1 MKNIEKRISPLIQSQ
16 FPSFYQEEGENFIA
30 FTRAYYEWLESTN
43 NPLYHTRRLPSYRD
57 IDETTDDFIVH
68 FKEKYLKNIQFDTAT
83 NKKLLVKNSLDLY
96 RAKGTERSIDL
107 FFKLVYGTA
116 AEVQYPA
123 EKIFRLSDGVYE
135 KPEYLEIGYSIYNI
149 DYVGKQ
155 VVGQLS
161 GAKAF
166 VEKYIRRRVGKGFV
180 NLLYISGRQGD
191 FKNGEVIGLNIN
203 NQPTFEITKRSKLI
217 GSMKRVTV
225 QTRGRNFNV
234 GDIVRFTNSDRGLG
248 GLARVESTNSQT
260 GLVDFIFTDGGYGYT
275 LDTESIVS
283 EKVLNLNEVI
293 ADFTAE
299 NYYRLFERGVQPV
312 VNIGYSAA
320 TSNVSVGNTVY
331 RYAANGMLAAQ
342 GRVLEVAPTSN
353 TNGFI
358 SISHTSGVF
367 VPSATYYTGT
377 NNTGTSFTASTLT
390 DKSMSGKFMN
400 IPTDYSVI
408 ITAPSST
415 FIVGDV
421 VQQQN
426 AGYITASGT
435 VANVINL
442 EGAVQLTLTD
452 ARGAFKNSKR
462 MADWDYKAGTGTI
475 TVATTSNVVTGTS
488 TAFNN
493 NYINSTLY
501 VTGNVAIGNV
511 QSVTNST
518 SLILTTNAA
527 AAAVAN
533 VHNYGLTYKIFKQS
547 DSGTFANVSY
557 VNLNAGLYDIKKQVH
572 VIAFD
577 ECSSNNV
584 TFANNIYIYNSANA
598 IVAEGSVIT
607 ANYNTVSNTG
617 TLTFISRKG
626 YWNETDTVYTTANAD
641 NFKITSYSLD
651 ITGGDYVRSFPS
663 KIIAPLSNTTA
674 DISSISFGTGAG
686 FGVGTIG
693 ETEVIFIGTD
703 LIAANSQDTLDYSRL
718 QLSVTANTG
727 FDEGQRVFQQ
737 IRKVSFNP
745 STAVNASNGFITI
758 TDANTYYIAG
768 DRVTYEVAAGNTVI
782 TALESGKSY
791 YVAFSN
797 TTGLILSHPA
807 NKYIHINS
815 TSFPGQ
821 AFANL
826 DLYESGVGTIT
837 ANTTSNVVTGVGTVF
852 KKYDDAFG
860 NKYSNFKL
868 YDDGNV
874 ELGTISTVVNSTS
887 LTLTTNSA
895 AGVDNNTHS
904 FGLRVSYN
912 IPGFANTLTNES
924 GHFLYKTA
932 HATLYDVTGTNL
944 LIKDPILD
952 FGFTNTTS
960 TPSNSNI
967 IVYGNN
973 LVNTAITAV
982 TELSTIAQAN
992 QVFASQFI
1000 SSDAFGFP
1008 KNPQGNYLDNLYA
1021 CLTFGRFEI
1030 GIIGS
1035 LNQINPGEDY
1045 NVDPFVLAHQQY
1057 ISAFD
1062 RKDFVITFE
1071 NATRNFVAGE
1081 IVNQSQ
1087 ANLRFFD
1094 LKVSSGAY
1102 SNTYDAKTFTVQTQF
1117 EANSA
1122 ANAIFYRN
1130 LTSSFNPTDEVNSN
1144 TDFITITGNEFAA
1157 NDLVRYFTDTGNT
1170 AVTGLSNNSF
1180 YYVLASNSTGVTLTA
1195 EAANTLAKVN
1205 ITQSSNVAEFN
1216 SNTDVQNSNNFINI
1230 ATANTL
1236 FANGGQVR
1244 YVVTDGTAAV
1254 DGLEANALYYVRYAN
1269 STGLALSVTAGGSN
1283 VDLTAANPGGVG
1295 HFLRNYNPDLIGH
1308 QLRSYTNE
1316 FANGQIVQ
1324 YRIPNGN
1331 TAISG
1336 LTANAVYYVVDANT
1350 VAFKLSSTL
1359 GGAVIDINANSTGG
1373 ESHTIATLPGY
1384 LPKDKLFQNVG
1395 GNIVNATVSSV
1406 FSNTHESVVRNYVRV
1421 TGNTAPITNNALLYS
1436 YTVPTANALISSV
1449 TTFEIVSTA
1458 KAIVKSSN
1466 SSQMLAKRITFENTW
1481 LPSEPMIGEVS
1492 GAEAD
1497 VIGVTEDITEL
1508 YPIGLNADITANVVT
1523 SNGEVT
1529 ALQVIDSGF
1538 AYSNG
1543 EIVDF
1548 VSEDNLRAGTAKM
1561 ILDGHGLGIGYYRSS
1576 KGFLSDDIY
1585 VHDGDYYQEY
1595 SYEILS
1601 KISVDRYSDMFK
1613 KVMHMA
1619 GTKFF
1624 GSALIVEEA
1633 NTALAL
1639 SAISTGQE
1647 IQFNSNDDVSTVNDT
1662 IQTDIE
1668 DVSFKFKVMDVNNDT
1683 DLISIGTNPYYT
1695 TLPLNVHDYLQY
1707 TTSEAQT
1714 IGVGT
1719 SSNLSNNAYY
1729 YVVLANTTG
1738 IKISETRGGDALN
1751 LNTVAISNTLE
1762 LHTLTKIINPF
1773 ANGDLVLYTTS
1784 NTAVEASIT
1793 GTFTTNTGIVVNV
1806 TQSSNVAQF
1815 NSNTDVQN
1823 DFINIASANSKFTN
1837 GSQVRYVISSNTVAV
1852 SNLESG
1858 ALYYVRNANS
1868 TGLALSI
1875 EADGPNVSLTAA
1887 NLGSN
1892 GHFLR
1897 YYNDVVDSF
1906 IKVANNKFR
1915 NSDYVNVTF
1924 DSATCNTQSFNANT
1938 AVDIDSANAANVFI
1952 TISSHPF
1959 ANDQSVLYY
1968 TDVGNTA
1975 ISGLTN
1981 NQIYYVIE
1989 TTTNTFKLATQS
2001 GNTATIANIIASAI
2015 SETGHYIMRGF
2026 NGITNATSYY
2036 VMDANTSGFRL
2047 STTGARAYANANVT
2061 ANTVGVVAATDFI
2074 KIAAANSRF
2083 VAGDRVYYRVPRNNT
2098 ALTPLT
2104 GNSYYY
2110 IAFANTTGIVLTAT
2124 PGGTNVDIT
2133 DTRTTANAEIH
2144 TFTGTPII
2152 DFKSSN
2158 TGLTLNLSQ
2167 NKLTNTQT
2175 YYVVN
2180 TTPNTVKLSL
2190 TANGSP
2196 INITANGTASEADT
2210 AGHFLTKTIEE

>member
-180 NLLYISGRQGD
+180 NLLYISGRQGE
-191 FKNGEVIGLNIN
+191 FRNGEVVGLNIN
-203 NQPTFEITKRSKLI
+203 NEPVFDITKRSKLV
-217 GSMKRVTV
+217 GSVKRVTV
-225 QTRGRNFNV
+225 QTRGRDFTV

-248 GLARVESTNSQT
+248 GLARVESTNSAA
-260 GLVDFIFTDGGYGYT
+260 GLVDFIFIDGGYGYT
-275 LDTESIVS
+275 LNTESIVS
-283 EKVLNLNEVI
+283 EKVLNLNEVT

-342 GRVLEVAPTSN
+342 GRVLEVARSSN

-400 IPTDYSVI
+400 IPTDYAVI

-415 FIVGDV
+415 FMVGDV

-435 VANVINL
+435 VANVIQL
-442 EGAVQLTLTD
+442 EGEVQLTLAN

-462 MADWDYKAGTGTI
+462 MADWDYKVGTGTI
-475 TVATTSNVVTGTS
+475 TTSTTSNVVTGTS

-501 VTGNVAIGNV
+501 VTGNTSIGNV
-511 QSVTNST
+511 VSVTNST
-518 SLILTTNAA
+518 SLILSANAS
-527 AAAVAN
+527 AN
-533 VHNYGLTYKIFKQS
+533 ATGNAHNYGLTYKLINQ
-547 DSGTFANVSY
+547 TNNQIFANVSY

-598 IVAEGSVIT
+598 IVAEGTVIT
-607 ANYNTVSNTG
+607 ANYASGSNSG
-617 TLTFISRKG
+617 TLTFLSRKG
-626 YWNETDTVYTTANAD
+626 YWNETDTVYTAANAD

-663 KIIAPLSNTTA
+663 KIVAPLSNTTA
-674 DISSISFGTGAG
+674 NISSISFGTGAG

-727 FDEGQRVFQQ
+727 FDEGQRVYQQ

-745 STAVNASNGFITI
+745 STAANATTGFITI

-768 DRVTYEVAAGNTVI
+768 ESVTYEVAAGNTVI
-782 TALESGKSY
+782 SGLESGKPY

-797 TTGLILSHPA
+797 TTGLILSSPA

-815 TSFPGQ
+815 TSFPG
-821 AFANL
+821 
-826 DLYESGVGTIT
+826 ES
-837 ANTTSNVVTGVGTVF
+837 
-852 KKYDDAFG
+852 
-860 NKYSNFKL
+860 
-868 YDDGNV
+868 
-874 ELGTISTVVNSTS
+874 
-887 LTLTTNSA
+887 
-895 AGVDNNTHS
+895 
-904 FGLRVSYN
+904 
-912 IPGFANTLTNES
+912 FANTSFNIPAFAATRANES

-944 LIKDPILD
+944 LIKDPIRD

-960 TPSNSNI
+960 TPANSNI
-967 IVYGNN
+967 LVYGNN

-982 TELSTIAQAN
+982 AELSTIAQAN
-992 QVFASQFI
+992 QVFASEFI

-1008 KNPQGNYLDNLYA
+1008 KNPQGNLLDNLYA

-1045 NVDPFVLAHQQY
+1045 NVDPFVLAHQPY
-1057 ISAFD
+1057 IAGFD

-1071 NATRNFVAGE
+1071 NATRNFVVGE

-1087 ANLRFFD
+1087 ANLKFFD
-1094 LKVSSGAY
+1094 LQVSSGAY
-1102 SNTYDAKTFTVQTQF
+1102 SNTYDAKTFTVQSQY

-1122 ANAIFYRN
+1122 SEFIFYRN
-1130 LTSSFNPTDEVNSN
+1130 ITSSFNPTDEVNSN

-1157 NDLVRYFTDTGNT
+1157 NDLVRYFTDNANT
-1170 AVTGLSNNSF
+1170 AVTGLSNNGF
-1180 YYVLASNSTGVTLTA
+1180 YYVLTSNTTGVTLTT

-1216 SNTDVQNSNNFINI
+1216 SNTNVQNSNDFIQI

-1236 FANGGQVR
+1236 FANGSQVR
-1244 YVVTDGTAAV
+1244 YVVTDDVAAV
-1254 DGLEANALYYVRYAN
+1254 SGLEANALYYVRYAN
-1269 STGLALSVTAGGSN
+1269 STGLALSLTAGGAN
-1283 VDLTAANPGGVG
+1283 VDLTAANPGSNG

-1336 LTANAVYYVVDANT
+1336 LTANAVYYVVAANT
-1350 VAFKLSSTL
+1350 VGFKLASTL
-1359 GGAVIDINANSTGG
+1359 SGSAINITANSTGG

-1384 LPKDKLFQNVG
+1384 LPKDKLFQTNSTG
-1395 GNIVNATVSSV
+1395 GIVNSTVSSV
-1406 FSNTHESVVRNYVRV
+1406 FSNTTGNYIRV
-1421 TGNTAPITNNALLYS
+1421 TGNNAPLVNNSIIFS
-1436 YTVPTANALISSV
+1436 YTVPTANGLVSSV
-1449 TTFEIVSTA
+1449 SLFEIVSTA

-1481 LPSEPMIGEVS
+1481 LPNEPMIGEVS

-1523 SNGEVT
+1523 SDGEVT

-1538 AYSNG
+1538 AYSNA

-1548 VSEDNLRAGTAKM
+1548 VSEDNLRSGTAK
-1561 ILDGHGLGIGYYRSS
+1561 IVLDGHGLGIGYYRSS

-1633 NTALAL
+1633 NAALAL
-1639 SAISTGQE
+1639 TSISTGQE

-1662 IQTDIE
+1662 IETDIE

-1683 DLISIGTNPYYT
+1683 DLISLGTNPYYT
-1695 TLPLNVHDYLQY
+1695 TFPLNVHDYLQY
-1707 TTSEAQT
+1707 TTLEAQT
-1714 IGVGT
+1714 LGVGT
-1719 SSNLSNNAYY
+1719 SSSLSNNEYY
-1729 YVVLANTTG
+1729 YVVFANTTG

-1762 LHTLTKIINPF
+1762 LHTVTKLINPF

-1784 NTAVEASIT
+1784 NTAVEANVSL
-1793 GTFTTNTGIVVNV
+1793 TFVTNT
-1806 TQSSNVAQF
+1806 
-1815 NSNTDVQN
+1815 
-1823 DFINIASANSKFTN
+1823 
-1837 GSQVRYVISSNTVAV
+1837 ISSNTISVTN
-1852 SNLESG
+1852 NLFRRGDVVKYTKNGGSAAIGLTEGNEFFIRS
-1858 ALYYVRNANS
+1858 ANS
-1868 TGLALSI
+1868 TAIKLANSI
-1875 EADGPNVSLTAA
+1875 GKAVSVY
-1887 NLGSN
+1887 SN
-1892 GHFLR
+1892 ATVETHILR
-1897 YYNDVVDSF
+1897 
-1906 IKVANNKFR
+1906 IEKLANN
-1915 NSDYVNVTF
+1915 
-1924 DSATCNTQSFNANT
+1924 
-1938 AVDIDSANAANVFI
+1938 
-1952 TISSHPF
+1952 
-1959 ANDQSVLYY
+1959 
-1968 TDVGNTA
+1968 
-1975 ISGLTN
+1975 
-1981 NQIYYVIE
+1981 
-1989 TTTNTFKLATQS
+1989 
-2001 GNTATIANIIASAI
+2001 
-2015 SETGHYIMRGF
+2015 
-2026 NGITNATSYY
+2026 
-2036 VMDANTSGFRL
+2036 
-2047 STTGARAYANANVT
+2047 
-2061 ANTVGVVAATDFI
+2061 
-2074 KIAAANSRF
+2074 
-2083 VAGDRVYYRVPRNNT
+2083 
-2098 ALTPLT
+2098 
-2104 GNSYYY
+2104 
-2110 IAFANTTGIVLTAT
+2110 
-2124 PGGTNVDIT
+2124 
-2133 DTRTTANAEIH
+2133 
-2144 TFTGTPII
+2144 
-2152 DFKSSN
+2152 
-2158 TGLTLNLSQ
+2158 Q
-2167 NKLTNTQT
+2167 N

-2196 INITANGTASEADT
+2196 INITANGSTSGDIN

>member
-30 FTRAYYEWLESTN
+30 FVKAYYEWLENSGTYVNYSGNTVTQYIASNNDIIEVTANQLANSTYMSSITRYQPIDA
-43 NPLYHTRRLPSYRD
+43 NPLYHARRLPDYRD
-57 IDETTDDFIVH
+57 IDSTTDDFIVH

-96 RAKGTERSIDL
+96 RAKGTERAVDL

-180 NLLYISGRQGD
+180 NLLYISGRQGE
-191 FKNGEVIGLNIN
+191 FRNGEVVGLNIN
-203 NQPTFEITKRSKLI
+203 NEPVFDITKRSKLV
-217 GSMKRVTV
+217 GSVKRVTV
-225 QTRGRNFNV
+225 QTRGRDFTV

-248 GLARVESTNSQT
+248 GLARVESTNSAA
-260 GLVDFIFTDGGYGYT
+260 GLVDFIFIDGGYGYT
-275 LDTESIVS
+275 LNTESIVS
-283 EKVLNLNEVI
+283 EKVLNLNEVT

-342 GRVLEVAPTSN
+342 GRVLEVARSSN

-400 IPTDYSVI
+400 IPTDYAVI

-415 FIVGDV
+415 FMVGDV

-435 VANVINL
+435 VANVIQL
-442 EGAVQLTLTD
+442 EGEVQLTLAN

-462 MADWDYKAGTGTI
+462 MADWDYKVGTGTI
-475 TVATTSNVVTGTS
+475 TTSTTSNVVTGTS

-501 VTGNVAIGNV
+501 VTGNTSIGNV
-511 QSVTNST
+511 VSVTNST
-518 SLILTTNAA
+518 SLILSANAS
-527 AAAVAN
+527 AN
-533 VHNYGLTYKIFKQS
+533 ATGNAHNYGLTYKLINQ
-547 DSGTFANVSY
+547 TNNQIFANVSY

-598 IVAEGSVIT
+598 IVAEGTVIT
-607 ANYNTVSNTG
+607 ANYASGSNSG
-617 TLTFISRKG
+617 TLTFLSRKG
-626 YWNETDTVYTTANAD
+626 YWNETDTVYTAANAD

-663 KIIAPLSNTTA
+663 KIVAPLSNTTA
-674 DISSISFGTGAG
+674 NISSISFGTGAG

-727 FDEGQRVFQQ
+727 FDEGQRVYQQ

-745 STAVNASNGFITI
+745 STAANATTGFITI

-768 DRVTYEVAAGNTVI
+768 ESVTYEVAAGNTVI
-782 TALESGKSY
+782 SGLESGKPY

-797 TTGLILSHPA
+797 TTGLILSSPA

-815 TSFPGQ
+815 TSFPG
-821 AFANL
+821 
-826 DLYESGVGTIT
+826 ES
-837 ANTTSNVVTGVGTVF
+837 
-852 KKYDDAFG
+852 
-860 NKYSNFKL
+860 
-868 YDDGNV
+868 
-874 ELGTISTVVNSTS
+874 
-887 LTLTTNSA
+887 
-895 AGVDNNTHS
+895 
-904 FGLRVSYN
+904 
-912 IPGFANTLTNES
+912 FANTSFNIPAFAATRANES

-944 LIKDPILD
+944 LIKDPIRD

-960 TPSNSNI
+960 TPANSNI
-967 IVYGNN
+967 LVYGNN

-982 TELSTIAQAN
+982 AELSTIAQAN
-992 QVFASQFI
+992 QVFASEFI

-1008 KNPQGNYLDNLYA
+1008 KNPQGNLLDNLYA

-1045 NVDPFVLAHQQY
+1045 NVDPFVLAHQPY
-1057 ISAFD
+1057 IAGFD

-1071 NATRNFVAGE
+1071 NATRNFVVGE

-1087 ANLRFFD
+1087 ANLKFFD
-1094 LKVSSGAY
+1094 LQVSSGAY
-1102 SNTYDAKTFTVQTQF
+1102 SNTYDAKTFTVQSQY

-1122 ANAIFYRN
+1122 SEFIFYRN
-1130 LTSSFNPTDEVNSN
+1130 ITSSFNPTDEVNSN

-1157 NDLVRYFTDTGNT
+1157 NDLVRYFTDNANT
-1170 AVTGLSNNSF
+1170 AVTGLSNNGF
-1180 YYVLASNSTGVTLTA
+1180 YYVLTSNTTGVTLTT

-1216 SNTDVQNSNNFINI
+1216 SNTNVQNSNDFIQI

-1236 FANGGQVR
+1236 FANGSQVR
-1244 YVVTDGTAAV
+1244 YVVTDDVAAV
-1254 DGLEANALYYVRYAN
+1254 SGLEANALYYVRYAN
-1269 STGLALSVTAGGSN
+1269 STGLALSLTAGGAN
-1283 VDLTAANPGGVG
+1283 VDLTAANPGSNG

-1336 LTANAVYYVVDANT
+1336 LTANAVYYVVAANT
-1350 VAFKLSSTL
+1350 VGFKLASTL
-1359 GGAVIDINANSTGG
+1359 SGSAINITANSTGG

-1384 LPKDKLFQNVG
+1384 LPKDKLFQTNSTG
-1395 GNIVNATVSSV
+1395 GIVNSTVSSV
-1406 FSNTHESVVRNYVRV
+1406 FSNTTGNYIRV
-1421 TGNTAPITNNALLYS
+1421 TGNNAPLVNNSIIFS
-1436 YTVPTANALISSV
+1436 YTVPTANGLVSSV
-1449 TTFEIVSTA
+1449 SLFEIVSTA

-1481 LPSEPMIGEVS
+1481 LPNEPMIGEVS

-1523 SNGEVT
+1523 SDGEVT

-1633 NTALAL
+1633 NAALAL
-1639 SAISTGQE
+1639 TSISTGQE

-1662 IQTDIE
+1662 IETDIE

-1683 DLISIGTNPYYT
+1683 DLISLGTNPYYT
-1695 TLPLNVHDYLQY
+1695 TFPLNVHDYLQY
-1707 TTSEAQT
+1707 TTLEAQT
-1714 IGVGT
+1714 LGVGT
-1719 SSNLSNNAYY
+1719 SSSLSNNEYY
-1729 YVVLANTTG
+1729 YVVFANTTG

-1762 LHTLTKIINPF
+1762 LHTVTKLINPF

-1784 NTAVEASIT
+1784 NTAVEANVSL
-1793 GTFTTNTGIVVNV
+1793 TFVTNT
-1806 TQSSNVAQF
+1806 
-1815 NSNTDVQN
+1815 
-1823 DFINIASANSKFTN
+1823 
-1837 GSQVRYVISSNTVAV
+1837 ISSNTISVTN
-1852 SNLESG
+1852 NLFRRGDVVKYTKNGGSAAIGLTEGNEFFIRS
-1858 ALYYVRNANS
+1858 ANS
-1868 TGLALSI
+1868 TAIKLANSI
-1875 EADGPNVSLTAA
+1875 GKAVSVY
-1887 NLGSN
+1887 SN
-1892 GHFLR
+1892 ATVETHILR
-1897 YYNDVVDSF
+1897 
-1906 IKVANNKFR
+1906 IEKLANN
-1915 NSDYVNVTF
+1915 
-1924 DSATCNTQSFNANT
+1924 
-1938 AVDIDSANAANVFI
+1938 
-1952 TISSHPF
+1952 
-1959 ANDQSVLYY
+1959 
-1968 TDVGNTA
+1968 
-1975 ISGLTN
+1975 
-1981 NQIYYVIE
+1981 
-1989 TTTNTFKLATQS
+1989 
-2001 GNTATIANIIASAI
+2001 
-2015 SETGHYIMRGF
+2015 
-2026 NGITNATSYY
+2026 
-2036 VMDANTSGFRL
+2036 
-2047 STTGARAYANANVT
+2047 
-2061 ANTVGVVAATDFI
+2061 
-2074 KIAAANSRF
+2074 
-2083 VAGDRVYYRVPRNNT
+2083 
-2098 ALTPLT
+2098 
-2104 GNSYYY
+2104 
-2110 IAFANTTGIVLTAT
+2110 
-2124 PGGTNVDIT
+2124 
-2133 DTRTTANAEIH
+2133 
-2144 TFTGTPII
+2144 
-2152 DFKSSN
+2152 
-2158 TGLTLNLSQ
+2158 Q
-2167 NKLTNTQT
+2167 N

-2196 INITANGTASEADT
+2196 INITANGSTSGDIN

>member
-180 NLLYISGRQGD
+180 NLLYISGRQGE
-191 FKNGEVIGLNIN
+191 FRNGEVVGLNIN
-203 NQPTFEITKRSKLI
+203 NEPVFDITKRSKLV
-217 GSMKRVTV
+217 GSVKRVTV
-225 QTRGRNFNV
+225 QTRGRDFTV

-248 GLARVESTNSQT
+248 GLARVESTNSAA
-260 GLVDFIFTDGGYGYT
+260 GLVDFIFIDGGYGYT
-275 LDTESIVS
+275 LNTESIVS
-283 EKVLNLNEVI
+283 EKVLNLNEVT

-342 GRVLEVAPTSN
+342 GRVLEVARSSN

-400 IPTDYSVI
+400 IPTDYAVI

-415 FIVGDV
+415 FMVGDV

-435 VANVINL
+435 VANVIQL
-442 EGAVQLTLTD
+442 EGEVQLTLTN

-462 MADWDYKAGTGTI
+462 MADWDYKVGTGTI
-475 TVATTSNVVTGTS
+475 TTSTTSNVVTGTS

-501 VTGNVAIGNV
+501 VTGNTSIGNV
-511 QSVTNST
+511 VSVTNST
-518 SLILTTNAA
+518 SLILSANAS
-527 AAAVAN
+527 AN
-533 VHNYGLTYKIFKQS
+533 ATGNAHNYGLTYKLINQ
-547 DSGTFANVSY
+547 TNNQIFANVSY

-598 IVAEGSVIT
+598 IVAEGTVIT
-607 ANYNTVSNTG
+607 ANYASGSNSG
-617 TLTFISRKG
+617 TLTFLSRKG
-626 YWNETDTVYTTANAD
+626 YWNETDTVYTAANAD

-663 KIIAPLSNTTA
+663 KIVAPLSNTTA
-674 DISSISFGTGAG
+674 NISSISFGTGAG

-727 FDEGQRVFQQ
+727 FDEGQRVYQQ

-745 STAVNASNGFITI
+745 STAANATTGFITI

-768 DRVTYEVAAGNTVI
+768 ESVTYEVAAGNTVI
-782 TALESGKSY
+782 SGLESGKPY

-797 TTGLILSHPA
+797 TTGLILSSPA

-815 TSFPGQ
+815 TSFPG
-821 AFANL
+821 
-826 DLYESGVGTIT
+826 ES
-837 ANTTSNVVTGVGTVF
+837 
-852 KKYDDAFG
+852 
-860 NKYSNFKL
+860 
-868 YDDGNV
+868 
-874 ELGTISTVVNSTS
+874 
-887 LTLTTNSA
+887 
-895 AGVDNNTHS
+895 
-904 FGLRVSYN
+904 
-912 IPGFANTLTNES
+912 FANTSFNIPAFAATRANES

-944 LIKDPILD
+944 LIKDPIRD

-960 TPSNSNI
+960 TPANSNI
-967 IVYGNN
+967 LVYGNN

-982 TELSTIAQAN
+982 AELSTIAQAN
-992 QVFASQFI
+992 QVFASEFI

-1008 KNPQGNYLDNLYA
+1008 KNPQGNLLDNLYA

-1045 NVDPFVLAHQQY
+1045 NVDPFVLAHQPY
-1057 ISAFD
+1057 IAGFD

-1071 NATRNFVAGE
+1071 NATRNFVVGE

-1087 ANLRFFD
+1087 ANLKFFD
-1094 LKVSSGAY
+1094 LQVSSGAY
-1102 SNTYDAKTFTVQTQF
+1102 SNTYDAKTFTVQSQY

-1122 ANAIFYRN
+1122 SEFIFYRN
-1130 LTSSFNPTDEVNSN
+1130 ITSSFNPTDEVNSN

-1157 NDLVRYFTDTGNT
+1157 NDLVRYFTDNANT
-1170 AVTGLSNNSF
+1170 AVTGLSNNGF
-1180 YYVLASNSTGVTLTA
+1180 YYVLTSNTTGVTLTT

-1216 SNTDVQNSNNFINI
+1216 SNTNVQNSNDFIQI

-1236 FANGGQVR
+1236 FANGSQVR
-1244 YVVTDGTAAV
+1244 YVVTDDVAAV
-1254 DGLEANALYYVRYAN
+1254 SGLEANALYYVRYAN
-1269 STGLALSVTAGGSN
+1269 STGLALSLTAGGAN
-1283 VDLTAANPGGVG
+1283 VDLTAANPGSNG

-1336 LTANAVYYVVDANT
+1336 LTANAVYYVVAANT
-1350 VAFKLSSTL
+1350 VGFKLASTL
-1359 GGAVIDINANSTGG
+1359 SGSAINITANSTGG

-1384 LPKDKLFQNVG
+1384 LPKDKLFQTNSTG
-1395 GNIVNATVSSV
+1395 GIVNSTVSSV
-1406 FSNTHESVVRNYVRV
+1406 FSNTTGNYIRV
-1421 TGNTAPITNNALLYS
+1421 TGNNAPLVNNSIIFS
-1436 YTVPTANALISSV
+1436 YTVPTANGLVSSV
-1449 TTFEIVSTA
+1449 SLFEIVSTA

-1481 LPSEPMIGEVS
+1481 LPNEPMIGEVS

-1523 SNGEVT
+1523 SDGEVT

-1538 AYSNG
+1538 AYSNA

-1548 VSEDNLRAGTAKM
+1548 VSEDNLRSGTAK
-1561 ILDGHGLGIGYYRSS
+1561 IVLDGHGLGIGYYRSS

-1633 NTALAL
+1633 NAALAL
-1639 SAISTGQE
+1639 TSISTGQE

-1662 IQTDIE
+1662 IETDIE

-1683 DLISIGTNPYYT
+1683 DLISLGTNPYYT
-1695 TLPLNVHDYLQY
+1695 TFPLNVHDYLQY
-1707 TTSEAQT
+1707 TTLEAQT
-1714 IGVGT
+1714 LGVGT
-1719 SSNLSNNAYY
+1719 SSSLSNNEYY
-1729 YVVLANTTG
+1729 YVVFANTTG

-1762 LHTLTKIINPF
+1762 LHTVTKLINPF

-1784 NTAVEASIT
+1784 NTAVEANVSL
-1793 GTFTTNTGIVVNV
+1793 TFVTNT
-1806 TQSSNVAQF
+1806 
-1815 NSNTDVQN
+1815 
-1823 DFINIASANSKFTN
+1823 
-1837 GSQVRYVISSNTVAV
+1837 ISSNTISVTN
-1852 SNLESG
+1852 NLFRRGDVVKYTKNGGSAAIGLTEGNEFFIRS
-1858 ALYYVRNANS
+1858 ANS
-1868 TGLALSI
+1868 TAIKLANSI
-1875 EADGPNVSLTAA
+1875 GKAVSVY
-1887 NLGSN
+1887 SN
-1892 GHFLR
+1892 ATVETHILR
-1897 YYNDVVDSF
+1897 
-1906 IKVANNKFR
+1906 IEKLANN
-1915 NSDYVNVTF
+1915 
-1924 DSATCNTQSFNANT
+1924 
-1938 AVDIDSANAANVFI
+1938 
-1952 TISSHPF
+1952 
-1959 ANDQSVLYY
+1959 
-1968 TDVGNTA
+1968 
-1975 ISGLTN
+1975 
-1981 NQIYYVIE
+1981 
-1989 TTTNTFKLATQS
+1989 
-2001 GNTATIANIIASAI
+2001 
-2015 SETGHYIMRGF
+2015 
-2026 NGITNATSYY
+2026 
-2036 VMDANTSGFRL
+2036 
-2047 STTGARAYANANVT
+2047 
-2061 ANTVGVVAATDFI
+2061 
-2074 KIAAANSRF
+2074 
-2083 VAGDRVYYRVPRNNT
+2083 
-2098 ALTPLT
+2098 
-2104 GNSYYY
+2104 
-2110 IAFANTTGIVLTAT
+2110 
-2124 PGGTNVDIT
+2124 
-2133 DTRTTANAEIH
+2133 
-2144 TFTGTPII
+2144 
-2152 DFKSSN
+2152 
-2158 TGLTLNLSQ
+2158 Q
-2167 NKLTNTQT
+2167 N

-2196 INITANGTASEADT
+2196 INITANGSTSGDIN

>member
-1 MKNIEKRISPLIQSQ
+1 MKNIEKRISPLIESQ

-96 RAKGTERSIDL
+96 RAKGTERSVDL

-116 AEVQYPA
+116 AEVNYPA

-180 NLLYISGRQGD
+180 NLLYISGRQGE
-191 FKNGEVIGLNIN
+191 FRNGEVIGLNIN
-203 NQPTFEITKRSKLI
+203 NEPVFDIIKRSKLV
-217 GSMKRVTV
+217 GSVKRVTV
-225 QTRGRNFNV
+225 QTRGRDFTV

-248 GLARVESTNSQT
+248 GLARVESTNSAA
-260 GLVDFIFTDGGYGYT
+260 GLVDFIFIDGGYGYT
-275 LDTESIVS
+275 LNAESIVS
-283 EKVLNLNEVI
+283 EKVLNLNEVT

-342 GRVLEVAPTSN
+342 GRVLEVAPSSN

-400 IPTDYSVI
+400 IPTDYAVI

-415 FIVGDV
+415 FMVGDV

-435 VANVINL
+435 VANVIQL
-442 EGAVQLTLTD
+442 EGEVQLTLTN

-462 MADWDYKAGTGTI
+462 MADWDYKVGTGTI
-475 TVATTSNVVTGTS
+475 TTSTTSNVVTGTS

-511 QSVTNST
+511 VSVTNST
-518 SLILTTNAA
+518 SLILSANASVN
-527 AAAVAN
+527 AVAN
-533 VHNYGLTYKIFKQS
+533 AHNYGLTYKLINQ
-547 DSGTFANVSY
+547 TNNQIFANVSY

-598 IVAEGSVIT
+598 IVAEGTVIT
-607 ANYNTVSNTG
+607 ANYASGSNSG
-617 TLTFISRKG
+617 TLTFLSRKG
-626 YWNETDTVYTTANAD
+626 YWNETDTVYTAANAD

-663 KIIAPLSNTTA
+663 KIVVPFSNTTA
-674 DISSISFGTGAG
+674 NISSISFGTGAG

-727 FDEGQRVFQQ
+727 FDEGQRVYQQ

-745 STAVNASNGFITI
+745 STAANATTGFITI
-758 TDANTYYIAG
+758 TNANTYYIAG
-768 DRVTYEVAAGNTVI
+768 DRVTYEVATGNTVI
-782 TALESGKSY
+782 SGLESGKPY

-797 TTGLILSHPA
+797 TTGLILSSPA

-815 TSFPGQ
+815 TSFPG
-821 AFANL
+821 
-826 DLYESGVGTIT
+826 ES
-837 ANTTSNVVTGVGTVF
+837 
-852 KKYDDAFG
+852 
-860 NKYSNFKL
+860 
-868 YDDGNV
+868 
-874 ELGTISTVVNSTS
+874 
-887 LTLTTNSA
+887 
-895 AGVDNNTHS
+895 
-904 FGLRVSYN
+904 
-912 IPGFANTLTNES
+912 FANTSFNIPAFAATRANES

-944 LIKDPILD
+944 LIKDPIRD

-992 QVFASQFI
+992 QVFASEFI

-1008 KNPQGNYLDNLYA
+1008 KNPQGNLLDNLYA

-1045 NVDPFVLAHQQY
+1045 NVDPFVLAHQPY
-1057 ISAFD
+1057 IAGFD

-1071 NATRNFVAGE
+1071 NATRNFVVGE

-1087 ANLRFFD
+1087 ANLKFFD

-1102 SNTYDAKTFTVQTQF
+1102 SNTYDAKTFTVQSQY

-1122 ANAIFYRN
+1122 SEFIFYRN
-1130 LTSSFNPTDEVNSN
+1130 ITSSFNPTDEVNSN

-1180 YYVLASNSTGVTLTA
+1180 YYVLASNSTGVTLTTQ
-1195 EAANTLAKVN
+1195 AANTLAKVN

-1216 SNTDVQNSNNFINI
+1216 SNTNVQNSNDFIQI

-1244 YVVTDGTAAV
+1244 YVVTDDVAAV
-1254 DGLEANALYYVRYAN
+1254 SGLEANALYYVRYAN
-1269 STGLALSVTAGGSN
+1269 STGLALSLTAGGAN
-1283 VDLTAANPGGVG
+1283 VDLTAANPGSNG

-1336 LTANAVYYVVDANT
+1336 LAANAVYYVVAANN
-1350 VAFKLSSTL
+1350 VGFKLASTL
-1359 GGAVIDINANSTGG
+1359 SGSAINITANSTGG

-1384 LPKDKLFQNVG
+1384 LPKDKLFQTNSTG
-1395 GNIVNATVSSV
+1395 GIVNSTVSSV
-1406 FSNTHESVVRNYVRV
+1406 FSNTTGNYIRV
-1421 TGNTAPITNNALLYS
+1421 TGNNAPLVNNSIIFS
-1436 YTVPTANALISSV
+1436 YTVPTANGLVSSV
-1449 TTFEIVSTA
+1449 SLFEIVSTA

-1481 LPSEPMIGEVS
+1481 LPNEPLIGEVS

-1523 SNGEVT
+1523 SDGEVT

-1538 AYSNG
+1538 AYSNA

-1548 VSEDNLRAGTAKM
+1548 VSEDNLRSGTAKM
-1561 ILDGHGLGIGYYRSS
+1561 VLDGHGIGIGYYRSS

-1633 NTALAL
+1633 NAALAL
-1639 SAISTGQE
+1639 SSISTGQE
-1647 IQFNSNDDVSTVNDT
+1647 IQFNSNDDVSTLNDT

-1668 DVSFKFKVMDVNNDT
+1668 DARYTFEVQDVNNDT
-1683 DLISIGTNPYYT
+1683 DFIKLIDSVGLDPNNSYYAAGISGVVLVGNTYYT
-1695 TLPLNVHDYLQY
+1695 THALNVHDYLQY

-1714 IGVGT
+1714 LGVGT
-1719 SSNLSNNAYY
+1719 SSSLSNNEYY
-1729 YVVLANTTG
+1729 YVVFANTTG
-1738 IKISETRGGDALN
+1738 VKISETRGGDALN

-1762 LHTLTKIINPF
+1762 LHTVTKLINPF

-1784 NTAVEASIT
+1784 NTAVQA
-1793 GTFTTNTGIVVNV
+1793 
-1806 TQSSNVAQF
+1806 
-1815 NSNTDVQN
+1815 
-1823 DFINIASANSKFTN
+1823 
-1837 GSQVRYVISSNTVAV
+1837 
-1852 SNLESG
+1852 
-1858 ALYYVRNANS
+1858 
-1868 TGLALSI
+1868 
-1875 EADGPNVSLTAA
+1875 NVSLSFVTNAITSNTISVA
-1887 NLGSN
+1887 SNLFRIG
-1892 GHFLR
+1892 
-1897 YYNDVVDSF
+1897 DVVKYTKNGGS
-1906 IKVANNKFR
+1906 
-1915 NSDYVNVTF
+1915 
-1924 DSATCNTQSFNANT
+1924 T
-1938 AVDIDSANAANVFI
+1938 AVGLAEGSEYFIRSANATSIKLANSIGKAVSI
-1952 TISSHPF
+1952 YSNS
-1959 ANDQSVLYY
+1959 
-1968 TDVGNTA
+1968 TA
-1975 ISGLTN
+1975 ETHILRIEKLAN
-1981 NQIYYVIE
+1981 NQ
-1989 TTTNTFKLATQS
+1989 N
-2001 GNTATIANIIASAI
+2001 
-2015 SETGHYIMRGF
+2015 
-2026 NGITNATSYY
+2026 
-2036 VMDANTSGFRL
+2036 
-2047 STTGARAYANANVT
+2047 
-2061 ANTVGVVAATDFI
+2061 
-2074 KIAAANSRF
+2074 
-2083 VAGDRVYYRVPRNNT
+2083 
-2098 ALTPLT
+2098 
-2104 GNSYYY
+2104 
-2110 IAFANTTGIVLTAT
+2110 
-2124 PGGTNVDIT
+2124 
-2133 DTRTTANAEIH
+2133 
-2144 TFTGTPII
+2144 
-2152 DFKSSN
+2152 
-2158 TGLTLNLSQ
+2158 
-2167 NKLTNTQT
+2167 

-2190 TANGSP
+2190 TVNGSP
-2196 INITANGTASEADT
+2196 INITANGSTSGDIN

>member
-30 FTRAYYEWLESTN
+30 FVKAYYEWLENSGTYVNYSGNTVTQYIASNNDIIEVTANQLANSTYMSSITRYQPIDA
-43 NPLYHTRRLPSYRD
+43 NPLYHARRLPDYRD
-57 IDETTDDFIVH
+57 IDSTTDDFIVH

-96 RAKGTERSIDL
+96 RAKGTERAVDL

-180 NLLYISGRQGD
+180 NLLYISGRQGE
-191 FKNGEVIGLNIN
+191 FRNGEVVGLNIN
-203 NQPTFEITKRSKLI
+203 NEPVFDITKRSKLV
-217 GSMKRVTV
+217 GSVKRVTV
-225 QTRGRNFNV
+225 QTRGRDFTV

-248 GLARVESTNSQT
+248 GLARVESTNSAA
-260 GLVDFIFTDGGYGYT
+260 GLVDFIFIDGGYGYT
-275 LDTESIVS
+275 LNTESIVS
-283 EKVLNLNEVI
+283 EKVLNLNEVT

-342 GRVLEVAPTSN
+342 GRVLEVARSSN

-400 IPTDYSVI
+400 IPTDYAVI

-415 FIVGDV
+415 FMVGDV

-435 VANVINL
+435 VANVIQL
-442 EGAVQLTLTD
+442 EGEVQLTLAN

-462 MADWDYKAGTGTI
+462 MADWDYKVGTGTI
-475 TVATTSNVVTGTS
+475 TTSTTSNVVTGTS

-501 VTGNVAIGNV
+501 VTGNTSIGNV
-511 QSVTNST
+511 VSVTNST
-518 SLILTTNAA
+518 SLILSANAS
-527 AAAVAN
+527 AN
-533 VHNYGLTYKIFKQS
+533 ATGNAHNYGLTYKLINQ
-547 DSGTFANVSY
+547 TNNQIFANVSY

-598 IVAEGSVIT
+598 IVAEGTVIT
-607 ANYNTVSNTG
+607 ANYASGSNSG
-617 TLTFISRKG
+617 TLTFLSRKG
-626 YWNETDTVYTTANAD
+626 YWNETDTVYTAANAD

-663 KIIAPLSNTTA
+663 KIVAPLSNTTA
-674 DISSISFGTGAG
+674 NISSISFGTGAG

-727 FDEGQRVFQQ
+727 FDEGQRVYQQ

-745 STAVNASNGFITI
+745 STAANATTGFITI

-768 DRVTYEVAAGNTVI
+768 ESVTYEVAAGNTVI
-782 TALESGKSY
+782 SGLESGKPY

-797 TTGLILSHPA
+797 TTGLILSSPA

-815 TSFPGQ
+815 TSFPG
-821 AFANL
+821 
-826 DLYESGVGTIT
+826 ES
-837 ANTTSNVVTGVGTVF
+837 
-852 KKYDDAFG
+852 
-860 NKYSNFKL
+860 
-868 YDDGNV
+868 
-874 ELGTISTVVNSTS
+874 
-887 LTLTTNSA
+887 
-895 AGVDNNTHS
+895 
-904 FGLRVSYN
+904 
-912 IPGFANTLTNES
+912 FANTSFNIPAFAATRANES

-944 LIKDPILD
+944 LIKDPIRD

-960 TPSNSNI
+960 TPANSNI
-967 IVYGNN
+967 LVYGNN

-982 TELSTIAQAN
+982 AELSTIAQAN
-992 QVFASQFI
+992 QVFASEFI

-1008 KNPQGNYLDNLYA
+1008 KNPQGNLLDNLYA

-1045 NVDPFVLAHQQY
+1045 NVDPFVLAHQPY
-1057 ISAFD
+1057 IAGFD

-1071 NATRNFVAGE
+1071 NATRNFVVGE

-1087 ANLRFFD
+1087 ANLKFFD
-1094 LKVSSGAY
+1094 LQVSSGAY
-1102 SNTYDAKTFTVQTQF
+1102 SNTYDAKTFTVQSQY

-1122 ANAIFYRN
+1122 SEFIFYRN
-1130 LTSSFNPTDEVNSN
+1130 ITSSFNPTDEVNSN

-1157 NDLVRYFTDTGNT
+1157 NDLVRYFTDNANT
-1170 AVTGLSNNSF
+1170 AVTGLSNNGF
-1180 YYVLASNSTGVTLTA
+1180 YYVLTSNTTGVTLTT

-1216 SNTDVQNSNNFINI
+1216 SNTNVQNSNDFIQI

-1236 FANGGQVR
+1236 FANGSQVR
-1244 YVVTDGTAAV
+1244 YVVTDDVAAV
-1254 DGLEANALYYVRYAN
+1254 SGLEANALYYVRYAN
-1269 STGLALSVTAGGSN
+1269 STGLALSLTAGGAN
-1283 VDLTAANPGGVG
+1283 VDLTAANPGSNG

-1336 LTANAVYYVVDANT
+1336 LTANAVYYVVAANT
-1350 VAFKLSSTL
+1350 VGFKLASTL
-1359 GGAVIDINANSTGG
+1359 SGSAINITANSTGG

-1384 LPKDKLFQNVG
+1384 LPKDKLFQTNSTG
-1395 GNIVNATVSSV
+1395 GIVNSTVSSV
-1406 FSNTHESVVRNYVRV
+1406 FSNTTGNYIRV
-1421 TGNTAPITNNALLYS
+1421 TGNNAPLVNNSIIFS
-1436 YTVPTANALISSV
+1436 YTVPTANGLVSSV
-1449 TTFEIVSTA
+1449 SLFEIVSTA

-1481 LPSEPMIGEVS
+1481 LPNEPMIGEVS

-1523 SNGEVT
+1523 SDGEVT

-1538 AYSNG
+1538 AYSNA

-1548 VSEDNLRAGTAKM
+1548 VSEDNLRSGTAK
-1561 ILDGHGLGIGYYRSS
+1561 IVLDGHGLGIGYYRSS

-1633 NTALAL
+1633 NAALAL
-1639 SAISTGQE
+1639 TSISTGQE

-1662 IQTDIE
+1662 IETDIE

-1683 DLISIGTNPYYT
+1683 DLISLGTNPYYT
-1695 TLPLNVHDYLQY
+1695 TFPLNVHDYLQY
-1707 TTSEAQT
+1707 TTLEAQT
-1714 IGVGT
+1714 LGVGT
-1719 SSNLSNNAYY
+1719 SSSLSNNEYY
-1729 YVVLANTTG
+1729 YVVFANTTG

-1762 LHTLTKIINPF
+1762 LHTVTKLINPF

-1784 NTAVEASIT
+1784 NTAVEANVSL
-1793 GTFTTNTGIVVNV
+1793 TFVTNT
-1806 TQSSNVAQF
+1806 
-1815 NSNTDVQN
+1815 
-1823 DFINIASANSKFTN
+1823 
-1837 GSQVRYVISSNTVAV
+1837 ISSNTISVTN
-1852 SNLESG
+1852 NLFRRGDVVKYTKNGGSAAIGLTEGNEFFIRS
-1858 ALYYVRNANS
+1858 ANS
-1868 TGLALSI
+1868 TAIKLANSI
-1875 EADGPNVSLTAA
+1875 GKAVSVY
-1887 NLGSN
+1887 SN
-1892 GHFLR
+1892 ATVETHILR
-1897 YYNDVVDSF
+1897 
-1906 IKVANNKFR
+1906 IEKLANN
-1915 NSDYVNVTF
+1915 
-1924 DSATCNTQSFNANT
+1924 
-1938 AVDIDSANAANVFI
+1938 
-1952 TISSHPF
+1952 
-1959 ANDQSVLYY
+1959 
-1968 TDVGNTA
+1968 
-1975 ISGLTN
+1975 
-1981 NQIYYVIE
+1981 
-1989 TTTNTFKLATQS
+1989 
-2001 GNTATIANIIASAI
+2001 
-2015 SETGHYIMRGF
+2015 
-2026 NGITNATSYY
+2026 
-2036 VMDANTSGFRL
+2036 
-2047 STTGARAYANANVT
+2047 
-2061 ANTVGVVAATDFI
+2061 
-2074 KIAAANSRF
+2074 
-2083 VAGDRVYYRVPRNNT
+2083 
-2098 ALTPLT
+2098 
-2104 GNSYYY
+2104 
-2110 IAFANTTGIVLTAT
+2110 
-2124 PGGTNVDIT
+2124 
-2133 DTRTTANAEIH
+2133 
-2144 TFTGTPII
+2144 
-2152 DFKSSN
+2152 
-2158 TGLTLNLSQ
+2158 Q
-2167 NKLTNTQT
+2167 N

-2196 INITANGTASEADT
+2196 INITANGTASGADT

>member
-43 NPLYHTRRLPSYRD
+43 NPLYHSRRLPSYRD

-155 VVGQLS
+155 VIGQLS

-180 NLLYISGRQGD
+180 NLLYISGRQGE
-191 FKNGEVIGLNIN
+191 FRNGEVIGLNIN
-203 NQPTFEITKRSKLI
+203 NEPVFDITKRSKLV
-217 GSMKRVTV
+217 GSVKRVTV
-225 QTRGRNFNV
+225 QTRGRDFNV

-248 GLARVESTNSQT
+248 GLARVESTNSAA
-260 GLVDFIFTDGGYGYT
+260 GLVDFIFVDGGYGYT
-275 LDTESIVS
+275 LNAESIVS
-283 EKVLNLNEVI
+283 EKVLNLNEVT

-342 GRVLEVAPTSN
+342 GRVLEVAPSSN

-358 SISHTSGVF
+358 SVSHTSGVF

-377 NNTGTSFTASTLT
+377 NNTGISFTASTLT

-400 IPTDYSVI
+400 VPTDYAVI

-415 FIVGDV
+415 FMVGDI

-435 VANVINL
+435 VANVIQL
-442 EGAVQLTLTD
+442 EGEVQLTLTN

-462 MADWDYKAGTGTI
+462 MADWDYKVGTGTI
-475 TVATTSNVVTGTS
+475 TTTTTSNVVTGTS

-511 QSVTNST
+511 VSVTNST
-518 SLILTTNAA
+518 SLVLSTNAST
-527 AAAVAN
+527 AVTGSA
-533 VHNYGLTYKIFKQS
+533 HNYGLTYKLINQ
-547 DSGTFANVSY
+547 TNNQIFANVSY

-572 VIAFD
+572 VIQFD
-577 ECSSNNV
+577 TCSSNNI

-598 IVAEGSVIT
+598 IVAEGTVIT
-607 ANYNTVSNTG
+607 ANYASGSNSG
-617 TLTFISRKG
+617 TLTFLSRKG

-663 KIIAPLSNTTA
+663 KIVAPLSNTTSNV
-674 DISSISFGTGAG
+674 SSISFGTGAG

-693 ETEVIFIGTD
+693 ETEVIFVGTD

-727 FDEGQRVFQQ
+727 FDEGQRVYQQ

-745 STAVNASNGFITI
+745 STAANATTGFITI
-758 TDANTYYIAG
+758 TNANTYYVAG

-797 TTGLILSHPA
+797 TSGLILSSPA

-815 TSFPGQ
+815 TSFPG
-821 AFANL
+821 
-826 DLYESGVGTIT
+826 ET
-837 ANTTSNVVTGVGTVF
+837 
-852 KKYDDAFG
+852 
-860 NKYSNFKL
+860 
-868 YDDGNV
+868 
-874 ELGTISTVVNSTS
+874 
-887 LTLTTNSA
+887 
-895 AGVDNNTHS
+895 
-904 FGLRVSYN
+904 
-912 IPGFANTLTNES
+912 FANTSFNIPAFAATRVNES

-932 HATLYDVTGTNL
+932 HGTLYDVTGTNL
-944 LIKDPILD
+944 LIKDPIRD
-952 FGFTNTTS
+952 FGFTNNTS
-960 TPSNSNI
+960 TPANSNI

-992 QVFASQFI
+992 QVFASEFI

-1008 KNPQGNYLDNLYA
+1008 KNPQGNLLDNLYA

-1045 NVDPFVLAHQQY
+1045 NVDPFVLAHQPY
-1057 ISAFD
+1057 ISGFD

-1087 ANLRFFD
+1087 ANLKFYD

-1102 SNTYDAKTFTVQTQF
+1102 SNTYDAKTFSLQSQY

-1122 ANAIFYRN
+1122 SEFIFYRN
-1130 LTSSFNPTDEVNSN
+1130 ITSSFNPTDEVNSN

-1180 YYVLASNSTGVTLTA
+1180 YYVLTSNSTGVTLTTQ
-1195 EAANTLAKVN
+1195 AANTLAKVN

-1216 SNTDVQNSNNFINI
+1216 SNTNVQNSNNFINI

-1244 YVVTDGTAAV
+1244 YVVTDGVAAV

-1269 STGLALSVTAGGSN
+1269 STGLALSATAGGAN

-1295 HFLRNYNPDLIGH
+1295 HFLRSYNPDLIGH

-1324 YRIPNGN
+1324 YTIPNGN

-1336 LTANAVYYVVDANT
+1336 LTANAVYYVVAANN
-1350 VAFKLSSTL
+1350 VGFKLASTL
-1359 GGAVIDINANSTGG
+1359 DGSAINITANSTGG
-1373 ESHTIATLPGY
+1373 ESHVIATLPGY

-1436 YTVPTANALISSV
+1436 YTVPTANGLISSV
-1449 TTFEIVSTA
+1449 SLFEIVSTA
-1458 KAIVKSSN
+1458 KAVVKSSN

-1481 LPSEPMIGEVS
+1481 LPNEPMIGEVS

-1538 AYSNG
+1538 AYSNA

-1601 KISVDRYSDMFK
+1601 KISVDRYADMFK
-1613 KVMHMA
+1613 KVMHTA

-1633 NTALAL
+1633 DAALAL
-1639 SAISTGQE
+1639 SSISTGQE
-1647 IQFNSNDDVSTVNDT
+1647 IQFNSNDDVSTLNDT

-1683 DLISIGTNPYYT
+1683 DLISLGTNPYYT
-1695 TLPLNVHDYLQY
+1695 TFPLNVHDYLQY

-1714 IGVGT
+1714 LGVGT
-1719 SSNLSNNAYY
+1719 SSSLSNNDYY
-1729 YVVLANTTG
+1729 YVVFANTTG

-1751 LNTVAISNTLE
+1751 LNTVAISNTLA
-1762 LHTLTKIINPF
+1762 LHTLTKIVNPF

-1784 NTAVEASIT
+1784 NTAVQA
-1793 GTFTTNTGIVVNV
+1793 
-1806 TQSSNVAQF
+1806 
-1815 NSNTDVQN
+1815 
-1823 DFINIASANSKFTN
+1823 
-1837 GSQVRYVISSNTVAV
+1837 
-1852 SNLESG
+1852 
-1858 ALYYVRNANS
+1858 
-1868 TGLALSI
+1868 
-1875 EADGPNVSLTAA
+1875 NVSLSFVTNAIT
-1887 NLGSN
+1887 SN
-1892 GHFLR
+1892 TI
-1897 YYNDVVDSF
+1897 S
-1906 IKVANNKFR
+1906 VANNLFR
-1915 NSDYVNVTF
+1915 IGDVVKYTKNGGSV
-1924 DSATCNTQSFNANT
+1924 
-1938 AVDIDSANAANVFI
+1938 AVGLTEGNEYFIRSANATSIKLANSIGKAVSI
-1952 TISSHPF
+1952 YSNS
-1959 ANDQSVLYY
+1959 
-1968 TDVGNTA
+1968 TA
-1975 ISGLTN
+1975 ETHILRIEKLAN
-1981 NQIYYVIE
+1981 NQ
-1989 TTTNTFKLATQS
+1989 N
-2001 GNTATIANIIASAI
+2001 
-2015 SETGHYIMRGF
+2015 
-2026 NGITNATSYY
+2026 
-2036 VMDANTSGFRL
+2036 
-2047 STTGARAYANANVT
+2047 
-2061 ANTVGVVAATDFI
+2061 
-2074 KIAAANSRF
+2074 
-2083 VAGDRVYYRVPRNNT
+2083 
-2098 ALTPLT
+2098 
-2104 GNSYYY
+2104 YY
-2110 IAFANTTGIVLTAT
+2110 I
-2124 PGGTNVDIT
+2124 
-2133 DTRTTANAEIH
+2133 
-2144 TFTGTPII
+2144 
-2152 DFKSSN
+2152 
-2158 TGLTLNLSQ
+2158 
-2167 NKLTNTQT
+2167 
-2175 YYVVN
+2175 VN

-2196 INITANGTASEADT
+2196 INITANGSTSGDIN

>member
-30 FTRAYYEWLESTN
+30 FVKAYYEWLENSGTYVNYSGNTVTQYIASNNDIIEVTANQLANSTYMSSITRYQPIDA
-43 NPLYHTRRLPSYRD
+43 NPLYHARRLPDYRD
-57 IDETTDDFIVH
+57 IDSTTDDFIVH

-96 RAKGTERSIDL
+96 RAKGTERAVDL

-180 NLLYISGRQGD
+180 NLLYISGRQGE
-191 FKNGEVIGLNIN
+191 FRNGEVVGLNIN
-203 NQPTFEITKRSKLI
+203 NEPVFDITKRSKLV
-217 GSMKRVTV
+217 GSVKRVTV
-225 QTRGRNFNV
+225 QTRGRDFTV

-248 GLARVESTNSQT
+248 GLARVESTNSAA
-260 GLVDFIFTDGGYGYT
+260 GLVDFIFIDGGYGYT
-275 LDTESIVS
+275 LNTESIVS
-283 EKVLNLNEVI
+283 EKVLNLNEVT

-342 GRVLEVAPTSN
+342 GRVLEVARSSN

-400 IPTDYSVI
+400 IPTDYAVI

-415 FIVGDV
+415 FMVGDV

-435 VANVINL
+435 VANVIQL
-442 EGAVQLTLTD
+442 EGEVQLTLAN

-462 MADWDYKAGTGTI
+462 MADWDYKVGTGTI
-475 TVATTSNVVTGTS
+475 TTSTTSNVVTGTS

-501 VTGNVAIGNV
+501 VTGNTSIGNV
-511 QSVTNST
+511 VSVTNST
-518 SLILTTNAA
+518 SLILSANAS
-527 AAAVAN
+527 AN
-533 VHNYGLTYKIFKQS
+533 ATGNAHNYGLTYKLINQ
-547 DSGTFANVSY
+547 TNNQIFANVSY

-598 IVAEGSVIT
+598 IVAEGTVIT
-607 ANYNTVSNTG
+607 ANYASGSNSG
-617 TLTFISRKG
+617 TLTFLSRKG
-626 YWNETDTVYTTANAD
+626 YWNETDTVYTAANAD

-663 KIIAPLSNTTA
+663 KIVAPLSNTTA
-674 DISSISFGTGAG
+674 NISSISFGTGAG

-727 FDEGQRVFQQ
+727 FDEGQRVYQQ

-745 STAVNASNGFITI
+745 STAANATTGFITI

-768 DRVTYEVAAGNTVI
+768 ESVTYEVAAGNTVI
-782 TALESGKSY
+782 SGLESGKPY

-797 TTGLILSHPA
+797 TTGLILSSPA

-815 TSFPGQ
+815 TSFPG
-821 AFANL
+821 
-826 DLYESGVGTIT
+826 ES
-837 ANTTSNVVTGVGTVF
+837 
-852 KKYDDAFG
+852 
-860 NKYSNFKL
+860 
-868 YDDGNV
+868 
-874 ELGTISTVVNSTS
+874 
-887 LTLTTNSA
+887 
-895 AGVDNNTHS
+895 
-904 FGLRVSYN
+904 
-912 IPGFANTLTNES
+912 FANTSFNIPAFAATRANES

-944 LIKDPILD
+944 LIKDPIRD

-960 TPSNSNI
+960 TPANSNI
-967 IVYGNN
+967 LVYGNN

-982 TELSTIAQAN
+982 AELSTIAQAN
-992 QVFASQFI
+992 QVFASEFI

-1008 KNPQGNYLDNLYA
+1008 KNPQGNLLDNLYA

-1045 NVDPFVLAHQQY
+1045 NVDPFVLAHQPY
-1057 ISAFD
+1057 IAGFD

-1071 NATRNFVAGE
+1071 NATRNFVVGE

-1087 ANLRFFD
+1087 ANLKFFD
-1094 LKVSSGAY
+1094 LQVSSGAY
-1102 SNTYDAKTFTVQTQF
+1102 SNTYDAKTFTVQSQY

-1122 ANAIFYRN
+1122 SEFIFYRN
-1130 LTSSFNPTDEVNSN
+1130 ITSSFNPTDEVNSN

-1157 NDLVRYFTDTGNT
+1157 NDLVRYFTDNANT
-1170 AVTGLSNNSF
+1170 AVTGLSNNGF
-1180 YYVLASNSTGVTLTA
+1180 YYVLTSNTTGVTLTT

-1216 SNTDVQNSNNFINI
+1216 SNTNVQNSNDFIQI

-1236 FANGGQVR
+1236 FANGSQVR
-1244 YVVTDGTAAV
+1244 YVVTDDVAAV
-1254 DGLEANALYYVRYAN
+1254 SGLEANALYYVRYAN
-1269 STGLALSVTAGGSN
+1269 STGLALSLTAGGAN
-1283 VDLTAANPGGVG
+1283 VDLTAANPGSNG

-1336 LTANAVYYVVDANT
+1336 LTANAVYYVVAANT
-1350 VAFKLSSTL
+1350 VGFKLASTL
-1359 GGAVIDINANSTGG
+1359 SGSAINITANSTGG

-1384 LPKDKLFQNVG
+1384 LPKDKLFQTNSTG
-1395 GNIVNATVSSV
+1395 GIVNSTVSSV
-1406 FSNTHESVVRNYVRV
+1406 FSNTTGNYIRV
-1421 TGNTAPITNNALLYS
+1421 TGNNAPLVNNSIIFS
-1436 YTVPTANALISSV
+1436 YTVPTANGLVSSV
-1449 TTFEIVSTA
+1449 SLFEIVSTA

-1481 LPSEPMIGEVS
+1481 LPNEPMIGEVS

-1523 SNGEVT
+1523 SDGEVT

-1538 AYSNG
+1538 AYSNA

-1548 VSEDNLRAGTAKM
+1548 VSEDNLRSGTAK
-1561 ILDGHGLGIGYYRSS
+1561 IVLDGHGLGIGYYRSS

-1633 NTALAL
+1633 NAALAL
-1639 SAISTGQE
+1639 TSISTGQE

-1662 IQTDIE
+1662 IETDIE

-1683 DLISIGTNPYYT
+1683 DLISLGTNPYYT
-1695 TLPLNVHDYLQY
+1695 TFPLNVHDYLQY
-1707 TTSEAQT
+1707 TTLEAQT
-1714 IGVGT
+1714 LGVGT
-1719 SSNLSNNAYY
+1719 SSSLSNNEYY
-1729 YVVLANTTG
+1729 YVVFANTTG

-1762 LHTLTKIINPF
+1762 LHTVTKLINPF

-1784 NTAVEASIT
+1784 NTAVEANVSL
-1793 GTFTTNTGIVVNV
+1793 TFVTNT
-1806 TQSSNVAQF
+1806 
-1815 NSNTDVQN
+1815 
-1823 DFINIASANSKFTN
+1823 
-1837 GSQVRYVISSNTVAV
+1837 ISSNTISVTN
-1852 SNLESG
+1852 NLFRRGDVVKYTKNGGSAAIGLTEGNEFFIRS
-1858 ALYYVRNANS
+1858 ANS
-1868 TGLALSI
+1868 TAIKLANSI
-1875 EADGPNVSLTAA
+1875 GKAVSVY
-1887 NLGSN
+1887 SN
-1892 GHFLR
+1892 ATVETHILR
-1897 YYNDVVDSF
+1897 
-1906 IKVANNKFR
+1906 IEKLANN
-1915 NSDYVNVTF
+1915 
-1924 DSATCNTQSFNANT
+1924 
-1938 AVDIDSANAANVFI
+1938 
-1952 TISSHPF
+1952 
-1959 ANDQSVLYY
+1959 
-1968 TDVGNTA
+1968 
-1975 ISGLTN
+1975 
-1981 NQIYYVIE
+1981 
-1989 TTTNTFKLATQS
+1989 
-2001 GNTATIANIIASAI
+2001 
-2015 SETGHYIMRGF
+2015 
-2026 NGITNATSYY
+2026 
-2036 VMDANTSGFRL
+2036 
-2047 STTGARAYANANVT
+2047 
-2061 ANTVGVVAATDFI
+2061 
-2074 KIAAANSRF
+2074 
-2083 VAGDRVYYRVPRNNT
+2083 
-2098 ALTPLT
+2098 
-2104 GNSYYY
+2104 
-2110 IAFANTTGIVLTAT
+2110 
-2124 PGGTNVDIT
+2124 
-2133 DTRTTANAEIH
+2133 
-2144 TFTGTPII
+2144 
-2152 DFKSSN
+2152 
-2158 TGLTLNLSQ
+2158 Q
-2167 NKLTNTQT
+2167 N

-2196 INITANGTASEADT
+2196 INITANGSTSGSIN

>member
-43 NPLYHTRRLPSYRD
+43 NPLYHARRLPSYRD

-116 AEVQYPA
+116 AEVNYPA

-180 NLLYISGRQGD
+180 NLLYISGRQGE
-191 FKNGEVIGLNIN
+191 FRNGEVIGLNIN
-203 NQPTFEITKRSKLI
+203 NEPVFDITKRSKLI
-217 GSMKRVTV
+217 GSVKRVTV
-225 QTRGRNFNV
+225 QTRGRDFTV

-248 GLARVESTNSQT
+248 GLARVESTNSAA

-275 LDTESIVS
+275 LNAESIVS
-283 EKVLNLNEVI
+283 EKVLNLNEVV

-342 GRVLEVAPTSN
+342 GRVLEVAPSSN

-400 IPTDYSVI
+400 IPTDYAVV

-435 VANVINL
+435 VANVIQL
-442 EGAVQLTLTD
+442 EGEIQLTLTN

-475 TVATTSNVVTGTS
+475 TAATTSNVVTGTS

-511 QSVTNST
+511 VSITNST
-518 SLILTTNAA
+518 SLILSTNAA
-527 AAAVAN
+527 ATVVGN
-533 VHNYGLTYKIFKQS
+533 VHNYGLTYKLIKQN
-547 DSGTFANVSY
+547 DSGTYANVSY

-607 ANYNTVSNTG
+607 ANYDTGSNTG

-626 YWNETDTVYTTANAD
+626 YWNETDTVYTSANAD

-727 FDEGQRVFQQ
+727 FDEGQRVYQQ

-745 STAVNASNGFITI
+745 STAANATTGFITI

-768 DRVTYEVAAGNTVI
+768 ESVTYEVAAGNTVI
-782 TALESGKSY
+782 SGLESGKPY

-797 TTGLILSHPA
+797 TTGLILSSPA

-815 TSFPGQ
+815 TSFPGESFANASFDIP
-821 AFANL
+821 AFAAAR
-826 DLYESGVGTIT
+826 
-837 ANTTSNVVTGVGTVF
+837 ANET
-852 KKYDDAFG
+852 
-860 NKYSNFKL
+860 
-868 YDDGNV
+868 
-874 ELGTISTVVNSTS
+874 
-887 LTLTTNSA
+887 
-895 AGVDNNTHS
+895 
-904 FGLRVSYN
+904 
-912 IPGFANTLTNES
+912 

-944 LIKDPILD
+944 LIKDPIRD

-960 TPSNSNI
+960 TPANSNI

-992 QVFASQFI
+992 QVFASEFI

-1045 NVDPFVLAHQQY
+1045 NVDPFVLAHQPY
-1057 ISAFD
+1057 ISGFD

-1087 ANLRFFD
+1087 ANLKFYD

-1102 SNTYDAKTFTVQTQF
+1102 SNTYDAKTFTVQSQY
-1117 EANSA
+1117 EAN
-1122 ANAIFYRN
+1122 NASEFIFYRN
-1130 LTSSFNPTDEVNSN
+1130 ITSSFNPTDEVNSN
-1144 TDFITITGNEFAA
+1144 TDFITITGNEFVA
-1157 NDLVRYFTDTGNT
+1157 NDLVRYFTDNANT

-1180 YYVLASNSTGVTLTA
+1180 YYVLTSNTTGVTLTT
-1195 EAANTLAKVN
+1195 EVANTLAKVN

-1216 SNTDVQNSNNFINI
+1216 SNTDVQNSNDFIQI

-1244 YVVTDGTAAV
+1244 YVVTDGVAAV
-1254 DGLEANALYYVRYAN
+1254 SGLEANALYYVRYAN
-1269 STGLALSVTAGGSN
+1269 STGLALSTTAGGAN
-1283 VDLTAANPGGVG
+1283 VDLAAANPGGVG
-1295 HFLRNYNPDLIGH
+1295 HFIRSYNPDLIGH

-1331 TAISG
+1331 TAING
-1336 LTANAVYYVVDANT
+1336 LTANAVYYVVDANN
-1350 VAFKLSSTL
+1350 VGFKLASSL
-1359 GGAVIDINANSTGG
+1359 GGSAIDITANSTGG

-1395 GNIVNATVSSV
+1395 GNIVNATVSSI

-1449 TTFEIVSTA
+1449 SLFEIVSTA

-1481 LPSEPMIGEVS
+1481 LPNEPMIGEVS

-1523 SNGEVT
+1523 SDGEVT

-1561 ILDGHGLGIGYYRSS
+1561 VLDGHGIGIGYYRSS

-1633 NTALAL
+1633 NAALAL
-1639 SAISTGQE
+1639 SSISTGQE

-1662 IQTDIE
+1662 IETDIE

-1683 DLISIGTNPYYT
+1683 DLISLGTNPYYT
-1695 TLPLNVHDYLQY
+1695 TFPLNVHDYLQY

-1719 SSNLSNNAYY
+1719 SSSLSNNEYY
-1729 YVVLANTTG
+1729 YVVFANTTG

-1762 LHTLTKIINPF
+1762 LHTVTKLINPF

-1784 NTAVEASIT
+1784 NTAV
-1793 GTFTTNTGIVVNV
+1793 
-1806 TQSSNVAQF
+1806 Q
-1815 NSNTDVQN
+1815 
-1823 DFINIASANSKFTN
+1823 
-1837 GSQVRYVISSNTVAV
+1837 
-1852 SNLESG
+1852 
-1858 ALYYVRNANS
+1858 
-1868 TGLALSI
+1868 
-1875 EADGPNVSLTAA
+1875 
-1887 NLGSN
+1887 
-1892 GHFLR
+1892 
-1897 YYNDVVDSF
+1897 
-1906 IKVANNKFR
+1906 
-1915 NSDYVNVTF
+1915 
-1924 DSATCNTQSFNANT
+1924 
-1938 AVDIDSANAANVFI
+1938 
-1952 TISSHPF
+1952 
-1959 ANDQSVLYY
+1959 
-1968 TDVGNTA
+1968 
-1975 ISGLTN
+1975 GLTN
-1981 NQIYYVIE
+1981 
-1989 TTTNTFKLATQS
+1989 S
-2001 GNTATIANIIASAI
+2001 
-2015 SETGHYIMRGF
+2015 
-2026 NGITNATSYY
+2026 TS
-2036 VMDANTSGFRL
+2036 
-2047 STTGARAYANANVT
+2047 
-2061 ANTVGVVAATDFI
+2061 
-2074 KIAAANSRF
+2074 
-2083 VAGDRVYYRVPRNNT
+2083 
-2098 ALTPLT
+2098 
-2104 GNSYYY
+2104 
-2110 IAFANTTGIVLTAT
+2110 
-2124 PGGTNVDIT
+2124 
-2133 DTRTTANAEIH
+2133 
-2144 TFTGTPII
+2144 
-2152 DFKSSN
+2152 
-2158 TGLTLNLSQ
+2158 
-2167 NKLTNTQT
+2167 

-2196 INITANGTASEADT
+2196 INITANGSTSGDIN

>member
-30 FTRAYYEWLESTN
+30 FVKAYYEWLENSGTYVNYSGNTVTQYIASNNDIIEVTANQLANSTYMSSITRYQPIDA
-43 NPLYHTRRLPSYRD
+43 NPLYHARRLPDYRD
-57 IDETTDDFIVH
+57 IDSTTDDFIVH

-96 RAKGTERSIDL
+96 RAKGTERAVDL

-180 NLLYISGRQGD
+180 NLLYISGRQGE
-191 FKNGEVIGLNIN
+191 FRNGEVVGLNIN
-203 NQPTFEITKRSKLI
+203 NEPVFDITKRSKLV
-217 GSMKRVTV
+217 GSVKRVTV
-225 QTRGRNFNV
+225 QTRGRDFTV

-248 GLARVESTNSQT
+248 GLARVESTNSAA
-260 GLVDFIFTDGGYGYT
+260 GLVDFIFIDGGYGYT
-275 LDTESIVS
+275 LNTESIVS
-283 EKVLNLNEVI
+283 EKVLNLNEVT

-342 GRVLEVAPTSN
+342 GRVLEVARSSN

-400 IPTDYSVI
+400 IPTDYAVI

-415 FIVGDV
+415 FMVGDV

-435 VANVINL
+435 VANVIQL
-442 EGAVQLTLTD
+442 EGEVQLTLAN

-462 MADWDYKAGTGTI
+462 MADWDYKVGTGTI
-475 TVATTSNVVTGTS
+475 TTSTTSNVVTGTS

-501 VTGNVAIGNV
+501 VTGNTSIGNV
-511 QSVTNST
+511 VSVTNST
-518 SLILTTNAA
+518 SLILSANAS
-527 AAAVAN
+527 AN
-533 VHNYGLTYKIFKQS
+533 ATGNAHNYGLTYKLINQ
-547 DSGTFANVSY
+547 TNNQIFANVSY

-598 IVAEGSVIT
+598 IVAEGTVIT
-607 ANYNTVSNTG
+607 ANYASGSNSG
-617 TLTFISRKG
+617 TLTFLSRKG
-626 YWNETDTVYTTANAD
+626 YWNETDTVYTAANAD

-663 KIIAPLSNTTA
+663 KIVAPLSNTTA
-674 DISSISFGTGAG
+674 NISSISFGTGAG

-727 FDEGQRVFQQ
+727 FDEGQRVYQQ

-745 STAVNASNGFITI
+745 STAANATTGFITI

-768 DRVTYEVAAGNTVI
+768 ESVTYEVAAGNTVI
-782 TALESGKSY
+782 SGLESGKPY

-797 TTGLILSHPA
+797 TTGLILSSPA

-815 TSFPGQ
+815 TSFPG
-821 AFANL
+821 
-826 DLYESGVGTIT
+826 ES
-837 ANTTSNVVTGVGTVF
+837 
-852 KKYDDAFG
+852 
-860 NKYSNFKL
+860 
-868 YDDGNV
+868 
-874 ELGTISTVVNSTS
+874 
-887 LTLTTNSA
+887 
-895 AGVDNNTHS
+895 
-904 FGLRVSYN
+904 
-912 IPGFANTLTNES
+912 FANTSFNIPAFAATRANES

-944 LIKDPILD
+944 LIKDPIRD

-960 TPSNSNI
+960 TPANSNI
-967 IVYGNN
+967 LVYGNN

-982 TELSTIAQAN
+982 AELSTIAQAN
-992 QVFASQFI
+992 QVFASEFI

-1008 KNPQGNYLDNLYA
+1008 KNPQGNLLDNLYA

-1045 NVDPFVLAHQQY
+1045 NVDPFVLAHQPY
-1057 ISAFD
+1057 IAGFD

-1071 NATRNFVAGE
+1071 NATRNFVVGE

-1087 ANLRFFD
+1087 ANLKFFD
-1094 LKVSSGAY
+1094 LQVSSGAY
-1102 SNTYDAKTFTVQTQF
+1102 SNTYDAKTFTVQSQY

-1122 ANAIFYRN
+1122 SEFIFYRN
-1130 LTSSFNPTDEVNSN
+1130 ITSSFNPTDEVNSN

-1157 NDLVRYFTDTGNT
+1157 NDLVRYFTDNANT
-1170 AVTGLSNNSF
+1170 AVTGLSNNGF
-1180 YYVLASNSTGVTLTA
+1180 YYVLTSNTTGVTLTT

-1216 SNTDVQNSNNFINI
+1216 SNTNVQNSNDFIQI

-1236 FANGGQVR
+1236 FANGSQVR
-1244 YVVTDGTAAV
+1244 YVVTDDVAAV
-1254 DGLEANALYYVRYAN
+1254 SGLEANALYYVRYAN
-1269 STGLALSVTAGGSN
+1269 STGLALSLTAGGAN
-1283 VDLTAANPGGVG
+1283 VDLTAANPGSNG

-1336 LTANAVYYVVDANT
+1336 LTANAVYYVVAANT
-1350 VAFKLSSTL
+1350 VGFKLASTL
-1359 GGAVIDINANSTGG
+1359 SGSAINITANSTGG

-1384 LPKDKLFQNVG
+1384 LPKDKLFQTNSTG
-1395 GNIVNATVSSV
+1395 GIVNSTVSSV
-1406 FSNTHESVVRNYVRV
+1406 FSNTTGNYIRV
-1421 TGNTAPITNNALLYS
+1421 TGNNAPLVNNSIIFS
-1436 YTVPTANALISSV
+1436 YTVPTANGLVSSV
-1449 TTFEIVSTA
+1449 SLFEIVSTA

-1481 LPSEPMIGEVS
+1481 LPNEPMIGEVS

-1523 SNGEVT
+1523 SDGEVT

-1538 AYSNG
+1538 AYSNA

-1548 VSEDNLRAGTAKM
+1548 VSEDNLRSGTAK
-1561 ILDGHGLGIGYYRSS
+1561 IVLDGHGLGIGYYRSS

-1633 NTALAL
+1633 NAALAL
-1639 SAISTGQE
+1639 TSISTGQE

-1662 IQTDIE
+1662 IETDIE

-1683 DLISIGTNPYYT
+1683 DLISLGTNPYYT
-1695 TLPLNVHDYLQY
+1695 TFPLNVHDYLQY
-1707 TTSEAQT
+1707 TTLEAQT
-1714 IGVGT
+1714 LGVGT
-1719 SSNLSNNAYY
+1719 SSSLSNNEYY
-1729 YVVLANTTG
+1729 YVVFANTTG

-1762 LHTLTKIINPF
+1762 LHTVTKLINPF

-1784 NTAVEASIT
+1784 NTAVEANVSL
-1793 GTFTTNTGIVVNV
+1793 TFVTNT
-1806 TQSSNVAQF
+1806 
-1815 NSNTDVQN
+1815 
-1823 DFINIASANSKFTN
+1823 
-1837 GSQVRYVISSNTVAV
+1837 ISSNTISVTN
-1852 SNLESG
+1852 NLFRRGDVVKYTKNGGSAAIGLTEGNEFFIRS
-1858 ALYYVRNANS
+1858 ANS
-1868 TGLALSI
+1868 TAIKLANSI
-1875 EADGPNVSLTAA
+1875 GKAVSVY
-1887 NLGSN
+1887 SN
-1892 GHFLR
+1892 ATVETHILR
-1897 YYNDVVDSF
+1897 
-1906 IKVANNKFR
+1906 IEKLANN
-1915 NSDYVNVTF
+1915 
-1924 DSATCNTQSFNANT
+1924 
-1938 AVDIDSANAANVFI
+1938 
-1952 TISSHPF
+1952 
-1959 ANDQSVLYY
+1959 
-1968 TDVGNTA
+1968 
-1975 ISGLTN
+1975 
-1981 NQIYYVIE
+1981 
-1989 TTTNTFKLATQS
+1989 
-2001 GNTATIANIIASAI
+2001 
-2015 SETGHYIMRGF
+2015 
-2026 NGITNATSYY
+2026 
-2036 VMDANTSGFRL
+2036 
-2047 STTGARAYANANVT
+2047 
-2061 ANTVGVVAATDFI
+2061 
-2074 KIAAANSRF
+2074 
-2083 VAGDRVYYRVPRNNT
+2083 
-2098 ALTPLT
+2098 
-2104 GNSYYY
+2104 
-2110 IAFANTTGIVLTAT
+2110 
-2124 PGGTNVDIT
+2124 
-2133 DTRTTANAEIH
+2133 
-2144 TFTGTPII
+2144 
-2152 DFKSSN
+2152 
-2158 TGLTLNLSQ
+2158 Q
-2167 NKLTNTQT
+2167 N

-2196 INITANGTASEADT
+2196 INITANGSTSGDIN

>member
-30 FTRAYYEWLESTN
+30 FVKAYYEWLENSGTYVNYSGNTVTQYIASNNDIIEVTANQLANSTYMSSITRYQPIDA
-43 NPLYHTRRLPSYRD
+43 NPLYHARRLPDYRD
-57 IDETTDDFIVH
+57 IDSTTDDFIVH

-96 RAKGTERSIDL
+96 RAKGTERAVDL

-180 NLLYISGRQGD
+180 NLLYISGRQGE
-191 FKNGEVIGLNIN
+191 FRNGEVVGLNIN
-203 NQPTFEITKRSKLI
+203 NEPVFDITKRSKLV
-217 GSMKRVTV
+217 GSVKRVTV
-225 QTRGRNFNV
+225 QTRGRDFTV

-248 GLARVESTNSQT
+248 GLARVESTNSAA
-260 GLVDFIFTDGGYGYT
+260 GLVDFIFIDGGYGYT
-275 LDTESIVS
+275 LNTESIVS
-283 EKVLNLNEVI
+283 EKVLNLNEVT

-342 GRVLEVAPTSN
+342 GRVLEVARSSN

-400 IPTDYSVI
+400 IPTDYAVI

-415 FIVGDV
+415 FMVGDV

-435 VANVINL
+435 VANVIQL
-442 EGAVQLTLTD
+442 EGEVQLTLAN

-462 MADWDYKAGTGTI
+462 MADWDYKVGTGTI
-475 TVATTSNVVTGTS
+475 TTSTTSNVVTGTS

-501 VTGNVAIGNV
+501 VTGNTSIGNV
-511 QSVTNST
+511 VSVTNST
-518 SLILTTNAA
+518 SLILSANAS
-527 AAAVAN
+527 AN
-533 VHNYGLTYKIFKQS
+533 ATGNAHNYGLTYKLINQ
-547 DSGTFANVSY
+547 TNNQIFANVSY

-598 IVAEGSVIT
+598 IVAEGTVIT
-607 ANYNTVSNTG
+607 ANYASGSNSG
-617 TLTFISRKG
+617 TLTFLSRKG
-626 YWNETDTVYTTANAD
+626 YWNETDTVYTAANAD

-663 KIIAPLSNTTA
+663 TIVAPLSNTTA
-674 DISSISFGTGAG
+674 NISSISFGTGAG

-727 FDEGQRVFQQ
+727 FDEGQRVYQQ

-745 STAVNASNGFITI
+745 STAANATTGFITI

-768 DRVTYEVAAGNTVI
+768 ESVTYEVAAGNTVI
-782 TALESGKSY
+782 SGLESGKPY

-797 TTGLILSHPA
+797 TTGLILSSPA

-815 TSFPGQ
+815 TSFPG
-821 AFANL
+821 
-826 DLYESGVGTIT
+826 ES
-837 ANTTSNVVTGVGTVF
+837 
-852 KKYDDAFG
+852 
-860 NKYSNFKL
+860 
-868 YDDGNV
+868 
-874 ELGTISTVVNSTS
+874 
-887 LTLTTNSA
+887 
-895 AGVDNNTHS
+895 
-904 FGLRVSYN
+904 
-912 IPGFANTLTNES
+912 FANTSFNIPAFAATRANES

-944 LIKDPILD
+944 LIKDPIRD

-960 TPSNSNI
+960 TPANSNI
-967 IVYGNN
+967 LVYGNN

-982 TELSTIAQAN
+982 AELSTIAQAN
-992 QVFASQFI
+992 QVFASEFI

-1008 KNPQGNYLDNLYA
+1008 KNPQGNLLDNLYA

-1045 NVDPFVLAHQQY
+1045 NVDPFVLAHQPY
-1057 ISAFD
+1057 IAGFD

-1071 NATRNFVAGE
+1071 NATRNFVVGE

-1087 ANLRFFD
+1087 ANLKFFD
-1094 LKVSSGAY
+1094 LQVSSGAY
-1102 SNTYDAKTFTVQTQF
+1102 SNTYDAKTFTVQSQY

-1122 ANAIFYRN
+1122 SEFIFYRN
-1130 LTSSFNPTDEVNSN
+1130 ITSSFNPTDEVNSN

-1157 NDLVRYFTDTGNT
+1157 NDLVRYFTDNANT
-1170 AVTGLSNNSF
+1170 AVTGLSNNGF
-1180 YYVLASNSTGVTLTA
+1180 YYVLTSNTTGVTLTT

-1216 SNTDVQNSNNFINI
+1216 SNTNVQNSNDFIQI

-1236 FANGGQVR
+1236 FANGSQVR
-1244 YVVTDGTAAV
+1244 YVVTDDVAAV
-1254 DGLEANALYYVRYAN
+1254 SGLEANALYYVRYAN
-1269 STGLALSVTAGGSN
+1269 STGLALSLTAGGAN
-1283 VDLTAANPGGVG
+1283 VDLTAANPGSNG

-1336 LTANAVYYVVDANT
+1336 LTANAVYYVVAANT
-1350 VAFKLSSTL
+1350 VGFKLASTL
-1359 GGAVIDINANSTGG
+1359 SGSAINITANSTGG

-1384 LPKDKLFQNVG
+1384 LPKDKLFQTNSTG
-1395 GNIVNATVSSV
+1395 GIVNSTVSSV
-1406 FSNTHESVVRNYVRV
+1406 FSNTTGNYIRV
-1421 TGNTAPITNNALLYS
+1421 TGNNAPLVNNSIIFS
-1436 YTVPTANALISSV
+1436 YTVPTANGLVSSV
-1449 TTFEIVSTA
+1449 SLFEIVSTA

-1481 LPSEPMIGEVS
+1481 LPNEPMIGEVS

-1523 SNGEVT
+1523 SDGEVT

-1538 AYSNG
+1538 AYSNA

-1548 VSEDNLRAGTAKM
+1548 VSEDNLRSGTAK
-1561 ILDGHGLGIGYYRSS
+1561 IVLDGHGLGIGYYRSS

-1633 NTALAL
+1633 NAALAL
-1639 SAISTGQE
+1639 TSISTGQE

-1662 IQTDIE
+1662 IETDIE

-1683 DLISIGTNPYYT
+1683 DLISLGTNPYYT
-1695 TLPLNVHDYLQY
+1695 TFPLNVHDYLQY
-1707 TTSEAQT
+1707 TTLEAQT
-1714 IGVGT
+1714 LGVGT
-1719 SSNLSNNAYY
+1719 SSSLSNNEYY
-1729 YVVLANTTG
+1729 YVVFANTTG

-1762 LHTLTKIINPF
+1762 LHTVTKLINPF

-1784 NTAVEASIT
+1784 NTAVEANVSL
-1793 GTFTTNTGIVVNV
+1793 TFVTNT
-1806 TQSSNVAQF
+1806 
-1815 NSNTDVQN
+1815 
-1823 DFINIASANSKFTN
+1823 
-1837 GSQVRYVISSNTVAV
+1837 ISSNTISVTN
-1852 SNLESG
+1852 NLFRRGDVVKYTKNGGSAAIGLTEGNEFFIRS
-1858 ALYYVRNANS
+1858 ANS
-1868 TGLALSI
+1868 TAIKLANSI
-1875 EADGPNVSLTAA
+1875 GKAVSVY
-1887 NLGSN
+1887 SN
-1892 GHFLR
+1892 ATVETHILR
-1897 YYNDVVDSF
+1897 
-1906 IKVANNKFR
+1906 IEKLANN
-1915 NSDYVNVTF
+1915 
-1924 DSATCNTQSFNANT
+1924 
-1938 AVDIDSANAANVFI
+1938 
-1952 TISSHPF
+1952 
-1959 ANDQSVLYY
+1959 
-1968 TDVGNTA
+1968 
-1975 ISGLTN
+1975 
-1981 NQIYYVIE
+1981 
-1989 TTTNTFKLATQS
+1989 
-2001 GNTATIANIIASAI
+2001 
-2015 SETGHYIMRGF
+2015 
-2026 NGITNATSYY
+2026 
-2036 VMDANTSGFRL
+2036 
-2047 STTGARAYANANVT
+2047 
-2061 ANTVGVVAATDFI
+2061 
-2074 KIAAANSRF
+2074 
-2083 VAGDRVYYRVPRNNT
+2083 
-2098 ALTPLT
+2098 
-2104 GNSYYY
+2104 
-2110 IAFANTTGIVLTAT
+2110 
-2124 PGGTNVDIT
+2124 
-2133 DTRTTANAEIH
+2133 
-2144 TFTGTPII
+2144 
-2152 DFKSSN
+2152 
-2158 TGLTLNLSQ
+2158 Q
-2167 NKLTNTQT
+2167 N

-2196 INITANGTASEADT
+2196 INITANGSTSGDIN

>member
-1 MKNIEKRISPLIQSQ
+1 MSEV
-16 FPSFYQEEGENFIA
+16 G
-30 FTRAYYEWLESTN
+30 
-43 NPLYHTRRLPSYRD
+43 H
-57 IDETTDDFIVH
+57 
-68 FKEKYLKNIQFDTAT
+68 
-83 NKKLLVKNSLDLY
+83 SL
-96 RAKGTERSIDL
+96 T
-107 FFKLVYGTA
+107 
-116 AEVQYPA
+116 
-123 EKIFRLSDGVYE
+123 
-135 KPEYLEIGYSIYNI
+135 
-149 DYVGKQ
+149 
-155 VVGQLS
+155 
-161 GAKAF
+161 
-166 VEKYIRRRVGKGFV
+166 
-180 NLLYISGRQGD
+180 
-191 FKNGEVIGLNIN
+191 
-203 NQPTFEITKRSKLI
+203 
-217 GSMKRVTV
+217 
-225 QTRGRNFNV
+225 
-234 GDIVRFTNSDRGLG
+234 
-248 GLARVESTNSQT
+248 
-260 GLVDFIFTDGGYGYT
+260 
-275 LDTESIVS
+275 
-283 EKVLNLNEVI
+283 
-293 ADFTAE
+293 
-299 NYYRLFERGVQPV
+299 
-312 VNIGYSAA
+312 
-320 TSNVSVGNTVY
+320 
-331 RYAANGMLAAQ
+331 
-342 GRVLEVAPTSN
+342 
-353 TNGFI
+353 
-358 SISHTSGVF
+358 
-367 VPSATYYTGT
+367 
-377 NNTGTSFTASTLT
+377 
-390 DKSMSGKFMN
+390 
-400 IPTDYSVI
+400 
-408 ITAPSST
+408 
-415 FIVGDV
+415 
-421 VQQQN
+421 
-426 AGYITASGT
+426 
-435 VANVINL
+435 
-442 EGAVQLTLTD
+442 
-452 ARGAFKNSKR
+452 
-462 MADWDYKAGTGTI
+462 
-475 TVATTSNVVTGTS
+475 
-488 TAFNN
+488 
-493 NYINSTLY
+493 
-501 VTGNVAIGNV
+501 
-511 QSVTNST
+511 
-518 SLILTTNAA
+518 
-527 AAAVAN
+527 
-533 VHNYGLTYKIFKQS
+533 
-547 DSGTFANVSY
+547 
-557 VNLNAGLYDIKKQVH
+557 
-572 VIAFD
+572 
-577 ECSSNNV
+577 
-584 TFANNIYIYNSANA
+584 
-598 IVAEGSVIT
+598 
-607 ANYNTVSNTG
+607 
-617 TLTFISRKG
+617 
-626 YWNETDTVYTTANAD
+626 NAD

-674 DISSISFGTGAG
+674 NISSISFGSGAG

-745 STAVNASNGFITI
+745 STDVNASNGFITL
-758 TDANTYYIAG
+758 TNANTYYIAG

-826 DLYESGVGTIT
+826 NLYESGIGTIT
-837 ANTTSNVVTGVGTVF
+837 ANTTSNVVTGVGTTF

-887 LTLTTNSA
+887 LALTTNSA

-904 FGLRVSYN
+904 FGLTVLYN
-912 IPGFANTLTNES
+912 IPGFANALVSES

-944 LIKDPILD
+944 LIKDPIRD

-960 TPSNSNI
+960 VPANGNI
-967 IVYGNN
+967 IVYSNN

-982 TELSTIAQAN
+982 AELPTLAQAN

-1000 SSDAFGFP
+1000 SSDAYGFP
-1008 KNPQGNYLDNLYA
+1008 KNPEGNHLDILYS

-1045 NVDPFVLAHQQY
+1045 NVDPFVLAHQPY
-1057 ISAFD
+1057 VAGFD

-1071 NATRNFVAGE
+1071 NATRNFVVGE

-1087 ANLRFFD
+1087 ANLKFFD

-1102 SNTYDAKTFTVQTQF
+1102 SNTYDAKTFTVQSQF
-1117 EANSA
+1117 EANNTSDF
-1122 ANAIFYRN
+1122 IFYRN
-1130 LTSSFNPTDEVNSN
+1130 ITSSFNPTDEVNSN

-1157 NDLVRYFTDTGNT
+1157 NDLVRYFTDNANA

-1180 YYVLASNSTGVTLTA
+1180 YYVLDSNTTGVTLTT

-1216 SNTDVQNSNNFINI
+1216 SNTQVENSNDFIQI

-1236 FANGGQVR
+1236 FANGSQVR
-1244 YVVTDGTAAV
+1244 YVVASGIAAV
-1254 DGLEANALYYVRYAN
+1254 DGLEANSLYYVRYAN
-1269 STGLALSVTAGGSN
+1269 STGLALSVTAGGAN
-1283 VDLTAANPGGVG
+1283 VDLTAANPGGTG

-1316 FANGQIVQ
+1316 FANAQIVQ

-1331 TAISG
+1331 TAIEIDGTVSTFNSNTQVENSNDFILITSANNIFANG
-1336 LTANAVYYVVDANT
+1336 QQVTYSTAAGNTAVTGLTNNSLYFVRYANSTGLALSDTSSSANINITATSISETGHFLTARLTANGIYYIVSANS
-1350 VAFKLSSTL
+1350 VGFKLSSTL
-1359 GGAVIDINANSTGG
+1359 GGSAINIASNSTGG

-1384 LPKDKLFQNVG
+1384 LPKDKLFQNVVSTFNSNTQVENSNDFILIASANSKFANG
-1395 GNIVNATVSSV
+1395 QQITYSTAAGNTAVTGLSNNSLYFIRYANSTGLALSATSSSANIDITATSVSETGHFLTANIVNVFVSSV
-1406 FSNTHESVVRNYVRV
+1406 FSNTVGDYIRV
-1421 TGNTAPITNNALLYS
+1421 SGNTAPIVNNQIIFS
-1436 YTVPTANALISSV
+1436 YTVPTANGLVSNVSL
-1449 TTFEIVSTA
+1449 FEIVSTA

-1466 SSQMLAKRITFENTW
+1466 NSHMLAKRITFENTW
-1481 LPSEPMIGEVS
+1481 LPSDTMIGEVS
-1492 GAEAD
+1492 GSEAN
-1497 VIGVTEDITEL
+1497 VIGVTEDLSVL
-1508 YPIGLNADITANVVT
+1508 YPIGLNAEITANVVT
-1523 SNGEVT
+1523 ANGEVT

-1538 AYSNG
+1538 AYSNA

-1561 ILDGHGLGIGYYRSS
+1561 VLDGHGIGIGYYRSS

-1585 VHDGDYYQEY
+1585 VHDNDYYQEY

-1613 KVMHMA
+1613 KVMHVA

-1633 NTALAL
+1633 NAALAL
-1639 SAISTGQE
+1639 TSISTAQE
-1647 IQFNSNDDVSTVNDT
+1647 VQFNSNDDVSTANDT
-1662 IQTDIE
+1662 IETDIE
-1668 DVSFKFKVMDVNNDT
+1668 DVSFKFKVMDINNDT
-1683 DLISIGTNPYYT
+1683 DLISLGTNPYYT
-1695 TLPLNVHDYLQY
+1695 TFPLNVNDYLQY
-1707 TTSEAQT
+1707 TTLEVNP
-1714 IGVGT
+1714 IGVGSA
-1719 SSNLSNNAYY
+1719 SSLSNNSYY

-1738 IKISETRGGDALN
+1738 IKISETQGGDALN
-1751 LNTVAISNTLE
+1751 LNTTSLSNTLA
-1762 LHTLTKIINPF
+1762 LHTLTKVINPF
-1773 ANGDLVLYTTS
+1773 AIGDLVLYTTT

-1924 DSATCNTQSFNANT
+1924 NSATCNTQSFNANT
-1938 AVDIDSANAANVFI
+1938 AVDYQVEAGGIPANTANVFI

-1989 TTTNTFKLATQS
+1989 TTTNTFKLATQL
-2001 GNTATIANIIASAI
+2001 GNTATVANITASAI

-2047 STTGARAYANANVT
+2047 STIGARAYANANVT

-2167 NKLTNTQT
+2167 NKLTNAQS

-2196 INITANGTASEADT
+2196 INITANGSTAGSIN

>member
-43 NPLYHTRRLPSYRD
+43 NPLYHARRLPSYRD
-57 IDETTDDFIVH
+57 IDDTTDDFIVH

-180 NLLYISGRQGD
+180 NLLYISGRQGE
-191 FKNGEVIGLNIN
+191 FRNGEVIGLNIN
-203 NQPTFEITKRSKLI
+203 NEPVFDISKRSKLI
-217 GSMKRVTV
+217 GSVKRVTV
-225 QTRGRNFNV
+225 QTRGRDFTV

-275 LDTESIVS
+275 LNAESIVS
-283 EKVLNLNEVI
+283 EKVLNLNEVV

-331 RYAANGMLAAQ
+331 RYASNGMIAAQ

-358 SISHTSGVF
+358 SVSHTSGVF

-400 IPTDYSVI
+400 IPTDYAVV

-435 VANVINL
+435 VANVIQL
-442 EGAVQLTLTD
+442 EGEVQLTLTN

-475 TVATTSNVVTGTS
+475 TAATTSNVVTGTS

-511 QSVTNST
+511 VSITNST
-518 SLILTTNAA
+518 SLILSTNAA

-533 VHNYGLTYKIFKQS
+533 VHNYGLTYKLIKQN
-547 DSGTFANVSY
+547 DSGTYANVSY

-598 IVAEGSVIT
+598 IVAEGTVIT

-626 YWNETDTVYTTANAD
+626 YWNETDTVYTAANAD

-663 KIIAPLSNTTA
+663 KIVAPLSNTTA

-703 LIAANSQDTLDYSRL
+703 LITANSQDTLDYSRL

-727 FDEGQRVFQQ
+727 FDEGQRVYQQ

-745 STAVNASNGFITI
+745 STAANATTGFITI

-768 DRVTYEVAAGNTVI
+768 ESVTYEVAAGNTAI
-782 TALESGKSY
+782 SGLESGKPY

-797 TTGLILSHPA
+797 TTGLILSSPA

-815 TSFPGQ
+815 TSFPG
-821 AFANL
+821 
-826 DLYESGVGTIT
+826 EI
-837 ANTTSNVVTGVGTVF
+837 
-852 KKYDDAFG
+852 
-860 NKYSNFKL
+860 
-868 YDDGNV
+868 
-874 ELGTISTVVNSTS
+874 
-887 LTLTTNSA
+887 
-895 AGVDNNTHS
+895 
-904 FGLRVSYN
+904 
-912 IPGFANTLTNES
+912 FANTSFNIPAFAATRANES

-944 LIKDPILD
+944 LIKDPIRD

-960 TPSNSNI
+960 TPANSNI

-992 QVFASQFI
+992 QVFASEFI

-1045 NVDPFVLAHQQY
+1045 NVDPFVLAHQPY
-1057 ISAFD
+1057 ISGFD

-1071 NATRNFVAGE
+1071 NATRNFVTGE

-1102 SNTYDAKTFTVQTQF
+1102 SNTYDAKTFTVQSSHEVET
-1117 EANSA
+1117 A

-1130 LTSSFNPTDEVNSN
+1130 ITSSFNPTDEVNSN

-1157 NDLVRYFTDTGNT
+1157 NDLVRYFTDNANT

-1180 YYVLASNSTGVTLTA
+1180 YYVLTSNTTGVTLTT

-1216 SNTDVQNSNNFINI
+1216 SNTNVQNSNDFIQI

-1244 YVVTDGTAAV
+1244 YVVTDGVAAV

-1269 STGLALSVTAGGSN
+1269 STGLALSVTAGGAN
-1283 VDLTAANPGGVG
+1283 VDLTAANPGGLG

-1336 LTANAVYYVVDANT
+1336 LTANAVYYVVAANT

-1384 LPKDKLFQNVG
+1384 LPKDKLFQTNSIG
-1395 GNIVNATVSSV
+1395 GIVNSTVSSV
-1406 FSNTHESVVRNYVRV
+1406 FSNTTGNYIRV
-1421 TGNTAPITNNALLYS
+1421 TGNNAPLVNNSIIFS
-1436 YTVPTANALISSV
+1436 YTVPTANGLVSSV
-1449 TTFEIVSTA
+1449 SLFEIVSTA

-1481 LPSEPMIGEVS
+1481 LPNEPMIGEVS

-1523 SNGEVT
+1523 SDGEVT

-1561 ILDGHGLGIGYYRSS
+1561 VLDGHGIGIGYYRSS

-1633 NTALAL
+1633 NAALAM
-1639 SAISTGQE
+1639 SSISTNQE
-1647 IQFNSNDDVSTVNDT
+1647 VQFNSNDDVSTVNDT

-1683 DLISIGTNPYYT
+1683 DLISLGTNPYYT

-1714 IGVGT
+1714 LGVGT
-1719 SSNLSNNAYY
+1719 SSSLSNNEYY
-1729 YVVLANTTG
+1729 YVVFANTTG

-1762 LHTLTKIINPF
+1762 LHTLTKVINPF
-1773 ANGDLVLYTTS
+1773 ANGDLVLYTTT

-1793 GTFTTNTGIVVNV
+1793 GTFTTNTGVVVNI
-1806 TQSSNVAQF
+1806 TQSSNVAEF

-1823 DFINIASANSKFTN
+1823 DFISIASANSKFAN
-1837 GSQVRYVISSNTVAV
+1837 GGQVRYYTTARNTTVTGLT
-1852 SNLESG
+1852 NN
-1858 ALYYVRNANS
+1858 ALYFVRYANS

-1875 EADGPNVSLTAA
+1875 EADGPNVDLTAA

-1938 AVDIDSANAANVFI
+1938 AVDTDSANVANVFI

-1968 TDVGNTA
+1968 TDTGNTA

-1989 TTTNTFKLATQS
+1989 TTTNTLKLATQS
-2001 GNTATIANIIASAI
+2001 GNTQSIANIMASAI
-2015 SETGHYIMRGF
+2015 SESGHYIMRGF
-2026 NGITNATSYY
+2026 EGITNATSYY
-2036 VMDANTSGFRL
+2036 AMDANTSGFRL
-2047 STTGARAYANANVT
+2047 STTGARAYAPSNIT
-2061 ANTVGVVAATDFI
+2061 ANTVGVVAANDFI
-2074 KIAAANSRF
+2074 KIATANSRF
-2083 VAGDRVYYRVPRNNT
+2083 TVGDRVYYAVPKNNV
-2098 ALTPLT
+2098 AITPLT

-2110 IAFANTTGIVLTAT
+2110 IAFANTTGVVLTAT
-2124 PGGTNVDIT
+2124 PGGTNVNIT
-2133 DTRTTANAEIH
+2133 DARTTNPAEVH
-2144 TFTGTPII
+2144 TLTGTPII
-2152 DFKSSN
+2152 NFKSSN

-2167 NKLTNTQT
+2167 NKLTNAQS

-2196 INITANGTASEADT
+2196 INITANGSTSGDIN

>member
-30 FTRAYYEWLESTN
+30 FVKAYYEWLENSGTYVNYSGNTVTQYIASNNDIIEVTANQLANSTYMSSITRYQPIDA
-43 NPLYHTRRLPSYRD
+43 NPLYHARRLPDYRD
-57 IDETTDDFIVH
+57 IDSTTDDFIVH

-96 RAKGTERSIDL
+96 RAKGTERAVDL

-116 AEVQYPA
+116 AEVRYPA

-155 VVGQLS
+155 IVGQLS

-191 FKNGEVIGLNIN
+191 FRNGEVVGLNIN
-203 NQPTFEITKRSKLI
+203 NQPVFDITKRSKLI
-217 GSMKRVTV
+217 GSVKRVTV
-225 QTRGRNFNV
+225 QTRGRNFAV
-234 GDIVRFTNSDRGLG
+234 GDIVRFTNGDRGLG
-248 GLARVESTNSQT
+248 GLARVESIGSQT
-260 GLVDFIFTDGGYGYT
+260 GLVDFIFIDGGYGYT
-275 LDTESIVS
+275 LDAESIVS

-293 ADFTAE
+293 ADFTSE
-299 NYYRLFERGVQPV
+299 SYYRLFERGVQPV
-312 VNIGYSAA
+312 VNIGYSSAS
-320 TSNVSVGNTVY
+320 SNVAVGNTIY
-331 RYAANGMLAAQ
+331 RYAANGMLAAE
-342 GRVLEVAPTSN
+342 GRILEVSTSSN
-353 TNGFI
+353 TAGFI
-358 SISHTSGVF
+358 SVSHTSGVF
-367 VPSATYYTGT
+367 VPSANYSTGSNST
-377 NNTGTSFTASTLT
+377 TGITFTANTLT

-400 IPTDYSVI
+400 IPTDYAVI
-408 ITAPSST
+408 ITAPSAT
-415 FIVGDV
+415 FNVGDV

-426 AGYITASGT
+426 SGYITASGT
-435 VANVINL
+435 VSNVITL
-442 EGAVQLTLTD
+442 ESSVQLTLTD

-462 MADWDYKAGTGTI
+462 MADWDYKVGTGTI
-475 TVATTSNVVTGTS
+475 SASNTNTVVTGTS

-511 QSVTNST
+511 SSVTNST
-518 SLILTTNAA
+518 SLILSTNAA
-527 AAAVAN
+527 STVVGNA
-533 VHNYGLTYKIFKQS
+533 HNYGLTYKLINQANNQV
-547 DSGTFANVSY
+547 FANVSY

-572 VIAFD
+572 VIQFD

-584 TFANNIYIYNSANA
+584 TFANNIYIYNSANV
-598 IVAEGSVIT
+598 IIAEGTVIT
-607 ANYNTVSNTG
+607 ANYASGSNSG
-617 TLTFISRKG
+617 TLTFLSRKG

-641 NFKITSYSLD
+641 NFKIVSYSLD

-663 KIIAPLSNTTA
+663 KIVAPLSNTTA

-727 FDEGQRVFQQ
+727 FDEGQRVYQQ

-745 STAVNASNGFITI
+745 STAANATTGFITI
-758 TDANTYYIAG
+758 TNANTYYIAG

-797 TTGLILSHPA
+797 TTGLILSSPA

-815 TSFPGQ
+815 TSFPG
-821 AFANL
+821 
-826 DLYESGVGTIT
+826 ET
-837 ANTTSNVVTGVGTVF
+837 
-852 KKYDDAFG
+852 
-860 NKYSNFKL
+860 
-868 YDDGNV
+868 
-874 ELGTISTVVNSTS
+874 
-887 LTLTTNSA
+887 
-895 AGVDNNTHS
+895 
-904 FGLRVSYN
+904 
-912 IPGFANTLTNES
+912 FANTSFNIPAFAATRANES
-924 GHFLYKTA
+924 GHYLYKTA
-932 HATLYDVTGTNL
+932 HGTLYDVTGTNL
-944 LIKDPILD
+944 LIKDPIRD
-952 FGFTNTTS
+952 FGFTNNTS
-960 TPSNSNI
+960 TPANSNI
-967 IVYGNN
+967 LVYGNN

-982 TELSTIAQAN
+982 TELSTVAQAN

-1008 KNPQGNYLDNLYA
+1008 KNPQGNLLDNMYA

-1045 NVDPFVLAHQQY
+1045 NVDPFVLAHQPY
-1057 ISAFD
+1057 ISGFD

-1087 ANLRFFD
+1087 ANLKFYD

-1102 SNTYDAKTFTVQTQF
+1102 SNTYDAKTFTVQSQY
-1117 EANSA
+1117 EANGSSEF
-1122 ANAIFYRN
+1122 IFYRN
-1130 LTSSFNPTDEVNSN
+1130 ITSSFNPTDEVNSN

-1157 NDLVRYFTDTGNT
+1157 NDLVRYFTDNANT

-1180 YYVLASNSTGVTLTA
+1180 YYVLTSNSTGVTLTT

-1216 SNTDVQNSNNFINI
+1216 SNTDVQNSNDFIQI

-1244 YVVTDGTAAV
+1244 YVVTDGVAAV
-1254 DGLEANALYYVRYAN
+1254 SGLEANALYYVRYAN
-1269 STGLALSVTAGGSN
+1269 STGLALSTTAGGAN
-1283 VDLTAANPGGVG
+1283 VDLAAANPGGVG
-1295 HFLRNYNPDLIGH
+1295 HFLRSYNPDLIGH

-1336 LTANAVYYVVDANT
+1336 LTANDVYYVVGANN
-1350 VAFKLSSTL
+1350 VGFKLASSL
-1359 GGAVIDINANSTGG
+1359 GGSAIDITANSTGG

-1395 GNIVNATVSSV
+1395 GNIVNTTVSSI
-1406 FSNTHESVVRNYVRV
+1406 FSNTTGNYVRV

-1436 YTVPTANALISSV
+1436 YTVPTANGLISSV
-1449 TTFEIVSTA
+1449 SLFEIVSTA

-1481 LPSEPMIGEVS
+1481 LPNEPMIGEVS

-1497 VIGVTEDITEL
+1497 VIGVTEDIAEL

-1601 KISVDRYSDMFK
+1601 KISVDRYADMFK
-1613 KVMHMA
+1613 KVMHTA

-1633 NTALAL
+1633 NAALAL
-1639 SAISTGQE
+1639 SSISTGQE
-1647 IQFNSNDDVSTVNDT
+1647 IQFNSNDDVSTLNDT

-1668 DVSFKFKVMDVNNDT
+1668 DASFKFKVMDVNNDT
-1683 DLISIGTNPYYT
+1683 DLISLGTNPYYT
-1695 TLPLNVHDYLQY
+1695 TFPLNVHDYLQY

-1714 IGVGT
+1714 LGVGT
-1719 SSNLSNNAYY
+1719 SSSLSNNDYY
-1729 YVVLANTTG
+1729 YVVFANTTG

-1751 LNTVAISNTLE
+1751 LNTVAISNTLA
-1762 LHTLTKIINPF
+1762 LHTLTKIVNPF

-1784 NTAVEASIT
+1784 NTAVQANVSLS
-1793 GTFTTNTGIVVNV
+1793 FVTNTI
-1806 TQSSNVAQF
+1806 T
-1815 NSNTDVQN
+1815 SNTISVANNLFRIGDVVKYTKN
-1823 DFINIASANSKFTN
+1823 GGSTAVGLTEGSEYFIRSANSTSIKLAN
-1837 GSQVRYVISSNTVAV
+1837 SIGKAV
-1852 SNLESG
+1852 SIYS
-1858 ALYYVRNANS
+1858 NS
-1868 TGLALSI
+1868 TAETHILRI
-1875 EADGPNVSLTAA
+1875 EKL
-1887 NLGSN
+1887 
-1892 GHFLR
+1892 
-1897 YYNDVVDSF
+1897 
-1906 IKVANNKFR
+1906 ANN
-1915 NSDYVNVTF
+1915 
-1924 DSATCNTQSFNANT
+1924 
-1938 AVDIDSANAANVFI
+1938 
-1952 TISSHPF
+1952 
-1959 ANDQSVLYY
+1959 
-1968 TDVGNTA
+1968 
-1975 ISGLTN
+1975 
-1981 NQIYYVIE
+1981 
-1989 TTTNTFKLATQS
+1989 
-2001 GNTATIANIIASAI
+2001 
-2015 SETGHYIMRGF
+2015 
-2026 NGITNATSYY
+2026 
-2036 VMDANTSGFRL
+2036 
-2047 STTGARAYANANVT
+2047 
-2061 ANTVGVVAATDFI
+2061 
-2074 KIAAANSRF
+2074 
-2083 VAGDRVYYRVPRNNT
+2083 
-2098 ALTPLT
+2098 
-2104 GNSYYY
+2104 
-2110 IAFANTTGIVLTAT
+2110 
-2124 PGGTNVDIT
+2124 
-2133 DTRTTANAEIH
+2133 
-2144 TFTGTPII
+2144 
-2152 DFKSSN
+2152 
-2158 TGLTLNLSQ
+2158 Q
-2167 NKLTNTQT
+2167 N

-2196 INITANGTASEADT
+2196 INITANGSTSGDIN

>member
-180 NLLYISGRQGD
+180 NLLYISGRQGE
-191 FKNGEVIGLNIN
+191 FRNGEVIGLNIN
-203 NQPTFEITKRSKLI
+203 NEPTFEITKRSKLI
-217 GSMKRVTV
+217 GSVKRVTV

-248 GLARVESTNSQT
+248 GLARVESTNSAA

-475 TVATTSNVVTGTS
+475 TVSTTSNVVTGTS

-527 AAAVAN
+527 ANAVGN
-533 VHNYGLTYKIFKQS
+533 VHNYGLTYKIFKQN

-626 YWNETDTVYTTANAD
+626 YWNETDTVYTSANAD
-641 NFKITSYSLD
+641 NFKIVSYSLD

-758 TDANTYYIAG
+758 TNANTYYIAG

-797 TTGLILSHPA
+797 TTGLILSSPA

-815 TSFPGQ
+815 TSFPG
-821 AFANL
+821 
-826 DLYESGVGTIT
+826 ES
-837 ANTTSNVVTGVGTVF
+837 
-852 KKYDDAFG
+852 
-860 NKYSNFKL
+860 
-868 YDDGNV
+868 
-874 ELGTISTVVNSTS
+874 
-887 LTLTTNSA
+887 
-895 AGVDNNTHS
+895 
-904 FGLRVSYN
+904 
-912 IPGFANTLTNES
+912 FANTSFNIPAFAATRANET

-1045 NVDPFVLAHQQY
+1045 NVDPFVLAHQPY
-1057 ISAFD
+1057 ISGFD

-1130 LTSSFNPTDEVNSN
+1130 ITSSFNPTDEVNSN

-1157 NDLVRYFTDTGNT
+1157 NDLVRYFTDAANT

-1180 YYVLASNSTGVTLTA
+1180 YYVLASNSTGVTLTT

-1236 FANGGQVR
+1236 FANGSQVR
-1244 YVVTDGTAAV
+1244 YVVTDGIAAV
-1254 DGLEANALYYVRYAN
+1254 DGLEANSLYYVRYAN

-1336 LTANAVYYVVDANT
+1336 LTANAVYYVVGANT

-1384 LPKDKLFQNVG
+1384 LPKDKLFQTNSIG
-1395 GNIVNATVSSV
+1395 GIVNSTVSSV
-1406 FSNTHESVVRNYVRV
+1406 FSNTTGNYIRV
-1421 TGNTAPITNNALLYS
+1421 TGNNAPLVNNSIIFS
-1436 YTVPTANALISSV
+1436 YTVPTANGLVSSV
-1449 TTFEIVSTA
+1449 NLFEIVSTA

-1481 LPSEPMIGEVS
+1481 LPNEPMIGEVS

-1683 DLISIGTNPYYT
+1683 DLISLGTNPYYT

-1719 SSNLSNNAYY
+1719 SSSLSNNAYY

-1793 GTFTTNTGIVVNV
+1793 GTFTTNTG
-1806 TQSSNVAQF
+1806 A
-1815 NSNTDVQN
+1815 
-1823 DFINIASANSKFTN
+1823 
-1837 GSQVRYVISSNTVAV
+1837 
-1852 SNLESG
+1852 
-1858 ALYYVRNANS
+1858 
-1868 TGLALSI
+1868 
-1875 EADGPNVSLTAA
+1875 
-1887 NLGSN
+1887 
-1892 GHFLR
+1892 
-1897 YYNDVVDSF
+1897 VVDSF

-1959 ANDQSVLYY
+1959 ANDQAVLYY
-1968 TDVGNTA
+1968 TDAGNTA
-1975 ISGLTN
+1975 INGLTN

-1989 TTTNTFKLATQS
+1989 TTTNTLKLATQS
-2001 GNTATIANIIASAI
+2001 GNAATIANITASAI

-2036 VMDANTSGFRL
+2036 VMDANTTGFKL
-2047 STTGARAYANANVT
+2047 STTGAR
-2061 ANTVGVVAATDFI
+2061 
-2074 KIAAANSRF
+2074 
-2083 VAGDRVYYRVPRNNT
+2083 
-2098 ALTPLT
+2098 
-2104 GNSYYY
+2104 
-2110 IAFANTTGIVLTAT
+2110 
-2124 PGGTNVDIT
+2124 TN
-2133 DTRTTANAEIH
+2133 
-2144 TFTGTPII
+2144 II
-2152 DFKSSN
+2152 NFKSSN
-2158 TGLTLNLSQ
+2158 TGITLNLSQ
-2167 NKLTNTQT
+2167 NKLTNAQS

-2196 INITANGTASEADT
+2196 INITANGSTSGDIN